1 MAKRVYNIAKEL
13 NISSDELV
21 SFLQKQG
28 FDVKNYMSPVDDKM
42 LEVINRHYKH
52 ERELAERQRKKKEL
66 VMKEVEQTPSE
77 TPQQVAEPEVSTE
90 IVEQKQ
96 EEITQE
102 VTVEETNLTEE
113 IKQEVETVI
122 KEFEEKV
129 EQPVDVAIEKPVKE
143 TPIETESSVIEE
155 KIETPAPAVEKVP
168 EVSQAEEKVES
179 VTEPISQATEKIEE
193 PIVQVEGQKV
203 EPVEGV
209 VDTGRPGKP
218 EGMVYVD
225 FKDKHFKK
233 DRDEK
238 RKRFE
243 REEERRRERDRRKD
257 KFRRRKGEGRFEK
270 EKPRKK
276 EEPVVEG
283 VVHSPDVEALKEET
297 RKKKQA
303 KEKEEKKRKVVE
315 IEDIEIKKPL
325 KKSKRRI
332 EIDEEE
338 IRRRIDQTLAEME
351 DAGPDF
357 REIIKKRK
365 KKERQEKEER
375 KIEQLEREKRKIKVA
390 EFITVNELANLL
402 GVPASEII
410 KKCLGLGLVVSINQR
425 LDFDTITLI
434 ASDYGFEVERAEEY
448 LEDLI
453 EEEPDRPEDLEPRP
467 PVVTIMGHVDH
478 GKTTLLDY
486 IRQSNIVAGE
496 AGGITQHIGAY
507 QVTLPNG
514 KQITFIDTPG
524 HEAFTAMRARGA
536 QVTDIVV
543 LVVAADDAVM
553 PQTVE
558 AINHALAAN
567 VPIIVAINKIDKPE
581 ANPDKIKQQLAER
594 GILVEDWGGK
604 YQCVEISAKYGK
616 NVDLLLEKILL
627 EAELMDLKAN
637 PKKRARGV
645 VIESKLDKGRG
656 PVGTVLVQNG
666 TLKIGDPFVAG
677 TTFGR
682 VRGMFDERGNRVEIA
697 KPSTP
702 VQVIGFDELPEAGDS
717 FVVVED
723 EKKARE
729 IANKR
734 AQLKREQTFRQL
746 RAISLSKL
754 SEQIKEGKVK
764 ELPVIIKADVNGSV
778 EALSDSLM
786 KLSTDEVKVRIIHK
800 AVGAI
805 SESDVLLAQASG
817 AIIIGFNVRPT
828 SSAKKLAESENV
840 EIRLYNII
848 YNVIE
853 DVKKAL
859 EGMLEPEKREEF
871 LGTAEVRE
879 TFKISKVGTVAGCF
893 VTEGKI
899 PRNAYVR
906 LIRNGIVIYEGKIA
920 SLKRFKDDV
929 KEVEAGLE
937 CGIALENYNDIK
949 VGDIIEAFNILEVK
963 RKLEE
968 VKKQ

>member
-1 MAKRVYNIAKEL
+1 MPKRIYQIAKEL

-28 FDVKNYMSPVDDKM
+28 FSEVKNLMTLVDDKM
-42 LEVINRHYKH
+42 LEVINKHYKH
-52 ERELAERQRKKKEL
+52 EKELAERQRKKRETFEKAT
-66 VMKEVEQTPSE
+66 KVE
-77 TPQQVAEPEVSTE
+77 EPEVGVVESGKVE
-90 IVEQKQ
+90 IVEAG
-96 EEITQE
+96 EEKKETVVEVAQVEEVTQE
-102 VTVEETNLTEE
+102 SDLVQEIAPVVEQE
-113 IKQEVETVI
+113 IKQEVKTEEEVKTEIAETPVLEE
-122 KEFEEKV
+122 KQEKV
-129 EQPVDVAIEKPVKE
+129 EQKPVEELEQKKHE
-143 TPIETESSVIEE
+143 PTE
-155 KIETPAPAVEKVP
+155 
-168 EVSQAEEKVES
+168 
-179 VTEPISQATEKIEE
+179 
-193 PIVQVEGQKV
+193 GL
-203 EPVEGV
+203 
-209 VDTGRPGKP
+209 
-218 EGMVYVD
+218 VYVD
-225 FKDKHFKK
+225 MGE
-233 DRDEK
+233 EK
-238 RKRFE
+238 RKKRGEDRFE
-243 REEERRRERDRRKD
+243 RKGRRERDRRRR
-257 KFRRRKGEGRFEK
+257 KFREERKRVVETRKEEK
-270 EKPRKK
+270 ETK
-276 EEPVVEG
+276 E
-283 VVHSPDVEALKEET
+283 VVHAPEVEVKKEET

-303 KEKEEKKRKVVE
+303 KEKEERRKAFE
-315 IEDIEIKKPL
+315 FEGEIKKPI
-325 KKSKRRI
+325 KKAKRSRI
-332 EIDEEE
+332 ELDEDE
-338 IRRRIDQTLAEME
+338 ILRRIDQTLAEIE
-351 DAGPDF
+351 DSGPDI

-365 KKERQEKEER
+365 KKERQEKEEK
-375 KIEQLEREKRKIKVA
+375 KIEQIEREKKKIKVA
-390 EFITVNELANLL
+390 EFITVNELANII

-410 KKCLGLGLVVSINQR
+410 KKCLNLGLVVSINQR

-448 LEDLI
+448 LEDII

-627 EAELMDLKAN
+627 EAEIMDLKAN
-637 PKKRARGV
+637 PKKKARGV

-656 PVGTVLVQNG
+656 PIGTVLVQNG

-682 VRGMFDERGNRVEIA
+682 VRAMFDERGNRVEVA

-702 VQVIGFDELPEAGDS
+702 VQVIGFDNLPEAGDS

-723 EKKARE
+723 EKTARE
-729 IANKR
+729 IANR
-734 AQLKREQTFRQL
+734 RSQLKREQRFRQL
-746 RAISLSKL
+746 RAVSLDKL

-764 ELPVIIKADVNGSV
+764 ELPIIIKADVNGSV

-786 KLSTDEVKVRIIHK
+786 KLSNEEVKVRIIHR

-828 SSAKKLAESENV
+828 SAAKKLAESENV

-848 YNVIE
+848 YNVIN
-853 DVKKAL
+853 DVKSAL
-859 EGMLEPEKREEF
+859 EGMLEPEKREEI

-879 TFKISKVGTVAGCF
+879 TFKIAKVGTVAGCF

-899 PRNAYVR
+899 LRNARAR
-906 LIRNGIVIYEGKIA
+906 LIRNGIVIYDGKIA

-949 VGDIIEAFNILEVK
+949 VGDIIEAYNILEVK

-968 VKKQ
+968 VKKV

>member
-1 MAKRVYNIAKEL
+1 MPKRIYQIAKEL

-28 FDVKNYMSPVDDKM
+28 FSEVKNLMALVDDKM
-42 LEVINRHYKH
+42 LEVINKHYKH
-52 ERELAERQRKKKEL
+52 EKELAERQRKKRETFEKAT
-66 VMKEVEQTPSE
+66 KVE
-77 TPQQVAEPEVSTE
+77 EPEVGVVESGKVE
-90 IVEQKQ
+90 IVEAG
-96 EEITQE
+96 EEKKETVVEVAQVEEVTQE
-102 VTVEETNLTEE
+102 SDLVQEIAPVVEQE
-113 IKQEVETVI
+113 IKQEVKTEEEVKTEIAETPVLEE
-122 KEFEEKV
+122 KQEKV
-129 EQPVDVAIEKPVKE
+129 EQKPVEELEQKKHE
-143 TPIETESSVIEE
+143 PTE
-155 KIETPAPAVEKVP
+155 
-168 EVSQAEEKVES
+168 
-179 VTEPISQATEKIEE
+179 
-193 PIVQVEGQKV
+193 GL
-203 EPVEGV
+203 
-209 VDTGRPGKP
+209 
-218 EGMVYVD
+218 VYVD
-225 FKDKHFKK
+225 MGED
-233 DRDEK
+233 K
-238 RKRFE
+238 RKKRGEDRFE
-243 REEERRRERDRRKD
+243 RKGRRERDRRRR
-257 KFRRRKGEGRFEK
+257 KFREERKRVVETRKEEK
-270 EKPRKK
+270 ETK
-276 EEPVVEG
+276 E
-283 VVHSPDVEALKEET
+283 VVHAPEVEVKKEET

-303 KEKEEKKRKVVE
+303 KEKEERRKAFE
-315 IEDIEIKKPL
+315 FEGEIKKPI
-325 KKSKRRI
+325 KKAKRSRI
-332 EIDEEE
+332 ELDEDE
-338 IRRRIDQTLAEME
+338 ILRRIDQTLAEIE
-351 DAGPDF
+351 DSGPDI

-365 KKERQEKEER
+365 KKERQEKEEK
-375 KIEQLEREKRKIKVA
+375 KIEQIEREKKKIKVA
-390 EFITVNELANLL
+390 EFITVNELANII

-410 KKCLGLGLVVSINQR
+410 KKCLNLGLVVSINQR

-448 LEDLI
+448 LEDII

-627 EAELMDLKAN
+627 EAEIMDLKAN
-637 PKKRARGV
+637 PKKKARGV

-656 PVGTVLVQNG
+656 PIGTVLVQNG

-682 VRGMFDERGNRVEIA
+682 VRAMFDERGNRVEVA

-702 VQVIGFDELPEAGDS
+702 VQVIGFDNLPEAGDS

-723 EKKARE
+723 EKTARE
-729 IANKR
+729 IANR
-734 AQLKREQTFRQL
+734 RSQLKREQRFRQL
-746 RAISLSKL
+746 RAVSLDKL

-764 ELPVIIKADVNGSV
+764 ELPIIIKADVNGSV

-786 KLSTDEVKVRIIHK
+786 KLSNEEVKVRIIHR

-828 SSAKKLAESENV
+828 SAAKKLAESENV

-848 YNVIE
+848 YNVIN
-853 DVKKAL
+853 DVKSAL
-859 EGMLEPEKREEF
+859 EGMLEPEKREEI

-879 TFKISKVGTVAGCF
+879 TFKIAKVGTVAGCF

-899 PRNAYVR
+899 LRNARAR
-906 LIRNGIVIYEGKIA
+906 LIRNGIVIYDGKIA

-949 VGDIIEAFNILEVK
+949 VGDIIEAYNILEVK

-968 VKKQ
+968 VKKV

>member
-1 MAKRVYNIAKEL
+1 MPKRIYQIAKEL

-28 FDVKNYMSPVDDKM
+28 FSEVKNLMALVDDKM
-42 LEVINRHYKH
+42 LEVINKHYKH
-52 ERELAERQRKKKEL
+52 EKELAERQRKKREKFE
-66 VMKEVEQTPSE
+66 KATKVE
-77 TPQQVAEPEVSTE
+77 EPEFGVVESGKVE
-90 IVEQKQ
+90 IVEAG
-96 EEITQE
+96 EEKKETVVEVAQVEEVTQE
-102 VTVEETNLTEE
+102 SDLVQEIAPVVEQE
-113 IKQEVETVI
+113 IKQEVKTEEEVKTEIAETPVL
-122 KEFEEKV
+122 KEKQEKV
-129 EQPVDVAIEKPVKE
+129 EQKSVEELEQKKHEP
-143 TPIETESSVIEE
+143 TE
-155 KIETPAPAVEKVP
+155 
-168 EVSQAEEKVES
+168 
-179 VTEPISQATEKIEE
+179 
-193 PIVQVEGQKV
+193 GL
-203 EPVEGV
+203 
-209 VDTGRPGKP
+209 
-218 EGMVYVD
+218 VYVD
-225 FKDKHFKK
+225 MGE
-233 DRDEK
+233 EK
-238 RKRFE
+238 RKKRGEDRFE
-243 REEERRRERDRRKD
+243 RKGSRERDRRRR
-257 KFRRRKGEGRFEK
+257 KFREERKRVVETRKEEK
-270 EKPRKK
+270 ETK
-276 EEPVVEG
+276 E
-283 VVHSPDVEALKEET
+283 VVHAPEVEVKKEET

-303 KEKEEKKRKVVE
+303 KEKEERRKAFE
-315 IEDIEIKKPL
+315 FEGEIKKPI
-325 KKSKRRI
+325 KKAKRSRI
-332 EIDEEE
+332 ELDEDE
-338 IRRRIDQTLAEME
+338 ILRRIDQTLTEIE
-351 DAGPDF
+351 DSGPDI

-365 KKERQEKEER
+365 KKERQEKEEK
-375 KIEQLEREKRKIKVA
+375 KIEQIEREKKKIKVA
-390 EFITVNELANLL
+390 EFITVNELANII

-410 KKCLGLGLVVSINQR
+410 KKCLNLGLVVSINQR

-448 LEDLI
+448 LEDII

-627 EAELMDLKAN
+627 EAEIMDLKAN
-637 PKKRARGV
+637 PKKKARGV

-656 PVGTVLVQNG
+656 PIGTVLVQNG
-666 TLKIGDPFVAG
+666 ALKIGDPFVAG

-682 VRGMFDERGNRVEIA
+682 VRAMFDERGNRVEVA

-702 VQVIGFDELPEAGDS
+702 VQVIGFDNLPEAGDS

-723 EKKARE
+723 EKTARE
-729 IANKR
+729 IANR
-734 AQLKREQTFRQL
+734 RSQLKREQRFRQL
-746 RAISLSKL
+746 RAVSLDKL

-764 ELPVIIKADVNGSV
+764 ELPIIIKADVNGSV

-786 KLSTDEVKVRIIHK
+786 KLSNEEVKVRIIHR

-828 SSAKKLAESENV
+828 SAAKKLAESENI

-848 YNVIE
+848 YNVIN
-853 DVKKAL
+853 DVKSAL
-859 EGMLEPEKREEF
+859 EGMLEPEKREEI

-879 TFKISKVGTVAGCF
+879 TFKIAKVGTVAGCF

-899 PRNAYVR
+899 LRNARAR
-906 LIRNGIVIYEGKIA
+906 LIRNGIVIYDGKIA

-949 VGDIIEAFNILEVK
+949 VGDIIEAYNILEVK

-968 VKKQ
+968 VKKV

>member
-1 MAKRVYNIAKEL
+1 MPKRIYQIAKEL

-28 FDVKNYMSPVDDKM
+28 FSEVKNLMALVDDKM
-42 LEVINRHYKH
+42 LEVINKHYKH
-52 ERELAERQRKKKEL
+52 EKELAERQRKKRETFEKAT
-66 VMKEVEQTPSE
+66 KVE
-77 TPQQVAEPEVSTE
+77 EPEVGVVESGKVE
-90 IVEQKQ
+90 IVEAG
-96 EEITQE
+96 EEKKETVVEVAQVEEVTQE
-102 VTVEETNLTEE
+102 SDLVQEIAPVVEQE
-113 IKQEVETVI
+113 IKQEVKTEEEVKTEIAETPVLEE
-122 KEFEEKV
+122 KQEKV
-129 EQPVDVAIEKPVKE
+129 EQKPVEELEQKKHE
-143 TPIETESSVIEE
+143 PTE
-155 KIETPAPAVEKVP
+155 
-168 EVSQAEEKVES
+168 
-179 VTEPISQATEKIEE
+179 
-193 PIVQVEGQKV
+193 GL
-203 EPVEGV
+203 
-209 VDTGRPGKP
+209 
-218 EGMVYVD
+218 VYVD
-225 FKDKHFKK
+225 MGE
-233 DRDEK
+233 EK
-238 RKRFE
+238 RKKRGEDRFE
-243 REEERRRERDRRKD
+243 RKGRRERDRRRR
-257 KFRRRKGEGRFEK
+257 KFREERKRVVETRKEEK
-270 EKPRKK
+270 ETK
-276 EEPVVEG
+276 E
-283 VVHSPDVEALKEET
+283 VVHAPEVEVKKEET

-303 KEKEEKKRKVVE
+303 KEKEERRKAFE
-315 IEDIEIKKPL
+315 FEGEIKKPI
-325 KKSKRRI
+325 KKAKRSRI
-332 EIDEEE
+332 ELDEDE
-338 IRRRIDQTLAEME
+338 ILRRIDQTLAEIE
-351 DAGPDF
+351 DSGPDI

-365 KKERQEKEER
+365 KKERQEKEEK
-375 KIEQLEREKRKIKVA
+375 KIEQIEREKKKIKVA
-390 EFITVNELANLL
+390 EFITVNELANII

-410 KKCLGLGLVVSINQR
+410 KKCLNLGLVVSINQR

-448 LEDLI
+448 LEDII

-627 EAELMDLKAN
+627 EAEIMDLKAN
-637 PKKRARGV
+637 PKKKARGV

-656 PVGTVLVQNG
+656 PIGTVLVQNG

-682 VRGMFDERGNRVEIA
+682 VRAMFDERGNRVEVA

-702 VQVIGFDELPEAGDS
+702 VQVIGFDNLPEAGDS

-723 EKKARE
+723 EKTARE
-729 IANKR
+729 IANR
-734 AQLKREQTFRQL
+734 RSQLKREQRFRQL
-746 RAISLSKL
+746 RAVSLDKL

-764 ELPVIIKADVNGSV
+764 ELPIIIKADVNGSV

-786 KLSTDEVKVRIIHK
+786 KISNEEVKVRIIHR

-828 SSAKKLAESENV
+828 SAAKKLAESENV

-848 YNVIE
+848 YNVIN
-853 DVKKAL
+853 DVKSAL
-859 EGMLEPEKREEF
+859 EGMLEPEKREEI

-879 TFKISKVGTVAGCF
+879 TFKIAKVGTVAGCF

-899 PRNAYVR
+899 LRNARAR
-906 LIRNGIVIYEGKIA
+906 LIRNGIVIYDGKIA

-949 VGDIIEAFNILEVK
+949 VGDIIEAYNILEVK

-968 VKKQ
+968 VKKV

>member
-1 MAKRVYNIAKEL
+1 EKSAEIAVSEIKEAKDETKDKVEQVEEL
-13 NISSDELV
+13 A
-21 SFLQKQG
+21 QKQ
-28 FDVKNYMSPVDDKM
+28 
-42 LEVINRHYKH
+42 
-52 ERELAERQRKKKEL
+52 A
-66 VMKEVEQTPSE
+66 
-77 TPQQVAEPEVSTE
+77 
-90 IVEQKQ
+90 
-96 EEITQE
+96 
-102 VTVEETNLTEE
+102 
-113 IKQEVETVI
+113 ETVI
-122 KEFEEKV
+122 EEHAEAKGETAELKEAPAKPEEKQAEPVGSEKATGMVYVKVEERKEFRKDDRRKRFEAERERDRRRERRRGKRRK
-129 EQPVDVAIEKPVKE
+129 EFREEKPVKE
-143 TPIETESSVIEE
+143 ETTVSDVIH
-155 KIETPAPAVEKVP
+155 AP
-168 EVSQAEEKVES
+168 EV
-179 VTEPISQATEKIEE
+179 
-193 PIVQVEGQKV
+193 
-203 EPVEGV
+203 
-209 VDTGRPGKP
+209 
-218 EGMVYVD
+218 
-225 FKDKHFKK
+225 
-233 DRDEK
+233 
-238 RKRFE
+238 
-243 REEERRRERDRRKD
+243 
-257 KFRRRKGEGRFEK
+257 
-270 EKPRKK
+270 
-276 EEPVVEG
+276 
-283 VVHSPDVEALKEET
+283 EAIKEET
-297 RKKKQA
+297 RKRKQI
-303 KEKEEKKRKVVE
+303 KEKEEKKRKIVE
-315 IEDIEIKKPL
+315 IDDFEIKKPL
-325 KKSKRRI
+325 KRKKSRI
-332 EIDEEE
+332 EIDEAE
-338 IRRRIDQTLAEME
+338 ILRNIDQTLAEME
-351 DAGPDF
+351 DSGPDI

-365 KKERQEKEER
+365 KKERQEKEE
-375 KIEQLEREKRKIKVA
+375 KKVEQIEREKRKIKVA
-390 EFITVNELANLL
+390 EFITVNELANII
-402 GVPASEII
+402 GVSASEII
-410 KKCLGLGLVVSINQR
+410 KKCLNLGLVVSINQR

-448 LEDLI
+448 LEDII
-453 EEEPDRPEDLEPRP
+453 EEEPDHPEDLEPRP

-567 VPIIVAINKIDKPE
+567 VPIIVAINKIDKPG

-627 EAELMDLKAN
+627 EAELMELKAN

-656 PVGTVLVQNG
+656 PVGTVLVQTG

-682 VRGMFDERGNRVEIA
+682 VRAMFDERGNRVEIA

-702 VQVIGFDELPEAGDS
+702 VQVIGFDQLPEAGDS
-717 FVVVED
+717 FIVVED
-723 EKKARE
+723 EKRARE
-729 IANKR
+729 IANRR

-746 RAISLSKL
+746 RAVSLNKL

-764 ELPVIIKADVNGSV
+764 ELPIIIKADVNGSV

-786 KLSTDEVKVRIIHK
+786 KLSTEEVKVRIIHR

-828 SSAKKLAESENV
+828 SGAKKLAESENV

-859 EGMLEPEKREEF
+859 EGMLEPERREEF

-879 TFKISKVGTVAGCF
+879 VFKISKVGTVAGCF

-899 PRNAYVR
+899 LRSARAR
-906 LIRNGIVIYEGKIA
+906 LIRNGIVIYDGKIA

-937 CGIALENYNDIK
+937 CGVALENYNDIK
-949 VGDIIEAFNILEVK
+949 VGDVIEAYNILEIK

-968 VKKQ
+968 VKGS

>member
-1 MAKRVYNIAKEL
+1 MPKRIYQIAKEL

-28 FDVKNYMSPVDDKM
+28 FSEVKNLMALVDDKM
-42 LEVINRHYKH
+42 LEVINKHYKH
-52 ERELAERQRKKKEL
+52 EKELAERQRKKRETFEKAT
-66 VMKEVEQTPSE
+66 KVE
-77 TPQQVAEPEVSTE
+77 EPEVGVVESGKVE
-90 IVEQKQ
+90 IVEAR
-96 EEITQE
+96 EEKKETVVEVAQVEEVTQE
-102 VTVEETNLTEE
+102 SDLVQEIAPVVEQE
-113 IKQEVETVI
+113 IKQEVKTEEEVKTEIAETLVLEE
-122 KEFEEKV
+122 KQEKV
-129 EQPVDVAIEKPVKE
+129 EQK
-143 TPIETESSVIEE
+143 PIEELEQKKHEPTE
-155 KIETPAPAVEKVP
+155 
-168 EVSQAEEKVES
+168 
-179 VTEPISQATEKIEE
+179 
-193 PIVQVEGQKV
+193 GL
-203 EPVEGV
+203 
-209 VDTGRPGKP
+209 
-218 EGMVYVD
+218 VYVD
-225 FKDKHFKK
+225 MGE
-233 DRDEK
+233 EK
-238 RKRFE
+238 RKKRGEDRFE
-243 REEERRRERDRRKD
+243 RKGRRERDRRRR
-257 KFRRRKGEGRFEK
+257 KFREERKRVVETRKEEK
-270 EKPRKK
+270 ETK
-276 EEPVVEG
+276 E
-283 VVHSPDVEALKEET
+283 VVHAPEVEVKKEET

-303 KEKEEKKRKVVE
+303 KEKEERRKAFE
-315 IEDIEIKKPL
+315 FEGEIKKPI
-325 KKSKRRI
+325 KKAKRSRI
-332 EIDEEE
+332 ELDEDE
-338 IRRRIDQTLAEME
+338 ILKRIDQTLAEIE
-351 DAGPDF
+351 DSGPDI

-365 KKERQEKEER
+365 KKEREEKEEK
-375 KIEQLEREKRKIKVA
+375 KIEQIEREKKKIKVA
-390 EFITVNELANLL
+390 EFITVNELANII

-410 KKCLGLGLVVSINQR
+410 KKCLNLGLVVSINQR

-448 LEDLI
+448 LEDII

-627 EAELMDLKAN
+627 EAEIMDLKAN
-637 PKKRARGV
+637 PKKKARGV

-656 PVGTVLVQNG
+656 PIGTVLVQNG

-682 VRGMFDERGNRVEIA
+682 VRAMFDERGNRVEVA

-702 VQVIGFDELPEAGDS
+702 VQVIGFDNLPEAGDS

-723 EKKARE
+723 EKTARE
-729 IANKR
+729 IANR
-734 AQLKREQTFRQL
+734 RSQLKREQRFRQL
-746 RAISLSKL
+746 RAVSLDKL

-764 ELPVIIKADVNGSV
+764 ELPIIIKADVNGSV

-786 KLSTDEVKVRIIHK
+786 KLSNEEVKVRIIHR

-828 SSAKKLAESENV
+828 SAAKKLAESENV

-848 YNVIE
+848 YNVIN
-853 DVKKAL
+853 DVKSAL
-859 EGMLEPEKREEF
+859 EGMLEPEKREEI

-879 TFKISKVGTVAGCF
+879 TFKIAKVGTVAGCF

-899 PRNAYVR
+899 LRNARAR
-906 LIRNGIVIYEGKIA
+906 LIRNGIVIYDGKIA

-949 VGDIIEAFNILEVK
+949 VGDIIEAYNILEVK

-968 VKKQ
+968 VKKV

>member
-1 MAKRVYNIAKEL
+1 MPKRIYQIAKEL

-28 FDVKNYMSPVDDKM
+28 FSEVKNLMALVDDKM
-42 LEVINRHYKH
+42 LEVINKHYKH
-52 ERELAERQRKKKEL
+52 EKELAERQRKKRETFEKTT
-66 VMKEVEQTPSE
+66 KVE
-77 TPQQVAEPEVSTE
+77 EPEVGVVESGKVE
-90 IVEQKQ
+90 IVEAG
-96 EEITQE
+96 EEKKETVVEVAQVEEVTQE
-102 VTVEETNLTEE
+102 SDLVQEIVPVVEQE
-113 IKQEVETVI
+113 IKQEVKTEKEVKTEIAETPVLEE
-122 KEFEEKV
+122 KQEKV
-129 EQPVDVAIEKPVKE
+129 EQKPVEELEQKKHE
-143 TPIETESSVIEE
+143 PTE
-155 KIETPAPAVEKVP
+155 
-168 EVSQAEEKVES
+168 
-179 VTEPISQATEKIEE
+179 
-193 PIVQVEGQKV
+193 GL
-203 EPVEGV
+203 
-209 VDTGRPGKP
+209 
-218 EGMVYVD
+218 VYVD
-225 FKDKHFKK
+225 MGE
-233 DRDEK
+233 EK
-238 RKRFE
+238 RKKRGEDRFE
-243 REEERRRERDRRKD
+243 RKGRRERDRRRR
-257 KFRRRKGEGRFEK
+257 KFREERKRVVETRKEEK
-270 EKPRKK
+270 ETK
-276 EEPVVEG
+276 E
-283 VVHSPDVEALKEET
+283 VVHAPEVEVKKEET

-303 KEKEEKKRKVVE
+303 KEKEERRKAFE
-315 IEDIEIKKPL
+315 FEGEIKKPI
-325 KKSKRRI
+325 KKAKRSRVELDED
-332 EIDEEE
+332 EIL
-338 IRRRIDQTLAEME
+338 RRIDQTLAEIE
-351 DAGPDF
+351 DSGPDI

-365 KKERQEKEER
+365 KKERQEKEEK
-375 KIEQLEREKRKIKVA
+375 KIEQIEREKKKIKVA
-390 EFITVNELANLL
+390 EFITVNELANII

-410 KKCLGLGLVVSINQR
+410 KKCLNLGLVVSINQR

-448 LEDLI
+448 LDDII

-627 EAELMDLKAN
+627 EAEIMDLKAN
-637 PKKRARGV
+637 PKKKARGV

-656 PVGTVLVQNG
+656 PIGTVLVQNG
-666 TLKIGDPFVAG
+666 ALKIGDPFVAG

-682 VRGMFDERGNRVEIA
+682 VRAMFDERGNRVEVA

-702 VQVIGFDELPEAGDS
+702 VQVIGFDNLPEAGDS

-723 EKKARE
+723 EKTARE
-729 IANKR
+729 IANR
-734 AQLKREQTFRQL
+734 RSQLKREQRFRQL
-746 RAISLSKL
+746 RAVSLDKL

-764 ELPVIIKADVNGSV
+764 ELPIIIKADVNGSV

-786 KLSTDEVKVRIIHK
+786 KLSNEEIKVRIIHR

-828 SSAKKLAESENV
+828 SAAKKLAESENV

-848 YNVIE
+848 YNVIN
-853 DVKKAL
+853 DVKSAL
-859 EGMLEPEKREEF
+859 EGMLEPEKREEI

-879 TFKISKVGTVAGCF
+879 TFKIAKVGTVAGCF

-899 PRNAYVR
+899 LRNARAR
-906 LIRNGIVIYEGKIA
+906 LIRNGIVIYDGKIA

-949 VGDIIEAFNILEVK
+949 VGDIIEAYNILEVK

-968 VKKQ
+968 VKKV

>member
-1 MAKRVYNIAKEL
+1 MPKRIYQIAKEL
-13 NISSDELV
+13 NISADDIV
-21 SFLQKQG
+21 NFLQKQG
-28 FDVKNYMSPVDDKM
+28 FSEVKNYLSPVDEKM
-42 LEVINRHYKH
+42 LELINRHYKH
-52 ERELAERQRKKKEL
+52 EREVAERQKKKRAKEERQPKEIETKP
-66 VMKEVEQTPSE
+66 VVEEAKTVEVTEVAEDKSVQPVTEIEPTKEEKEVVEVQEQV
-77 TPQQVAEPEVSTE
+77 Q
-90 IVEQKQ
+90 IEQAVV
-96 EEITQE
+96 EEITLEE
-102 VTVEETNLTEE
+102 VEEKIGKEEKETVELSEATAQVEETVIAQDQSNVISQVQEEEKSSKDEAILTEPE
-113 IKQEVETVI
+113 LKSSESERLHRR
-122 KEFEEKV
+122 EE
-129 EQPVDVAIEKPVKE
+129 
-143 TPIETESSVIEE
+143 
-155 KIETPAPAVEKVP
+155 
-168 EVSQAEEKVES
+168 
-179 VTEPISQATEKIEE
+179 
-193 PIVQVEGQKV
+193 
-203 EPVEGV
+203 
-209 VDTGRPGKP
+209 
-218 EGMVYVD
+218 MVYVKVD
-225 FKDKHFKK
+225 ERRGPKEKK
-233 DRDEK
+233 FDRD
-238 RKRFE
+238 RE
-243 REEERRRERDRRKD
+243 RSRERDRKRKE
-257 KFRRRKGEGRFEK
+257 RRGERE
-270 EKPRKK
+270 PRKIEGVRTRPVK
-276 EEPVVEG
+276 EEAVG
-283 VVHSPDVEALKEET
+283 GIVHAPEIETIKEET
-297 RKKKQA
+297 RRKKQA
-303 KEKEEKKRKVVE
+303 REKEEKKKKFVE
-315 IEDIEIKKPL
+315 IEDIEIKKPV
-325 KKSKRRI
+325 KKTRKSRI
-332 EIDEEE
+332 EINEEE
-338 IRRRIDQTLAEME
+338 ILRRIDQTLAEME
-351 DAGPDF
+351 DAGPDI

-365 KKERQEKEER
+365 KKERQEKEEK
-375 KIEQLEREKRKIKVA
+375 KIEQIEREKRKIKVA
-390 EFITVNELANLL
+390 EFITVNELANLI
-402 GVPASEII
+402 GVSASEII
-410 KKCLGLGLVVSINQR
+410 KKCLNLGLVVSINQR

-448 LEDLI
+448 LEDI
-453 EEEPDRPEDLEPRP
+453 IAEEPDKPEDLEPRP

-581 ANPDKIKQQLAER
+581 ANPDKIRQQLAER
-594 GILVEDWGGK
+594 GVLVEDWGGK

-627 EAELMDLKAN
+627 EAELMELKAN
-637 PKKRARGV
+637 PKKKARGV

-666 TLKIGDPFVAG
+666 TLKIGDIFVAG

-682 VRGMFDERGNRVEIA
+682 VRAMFDERGNRVEIA

-702 VQVIGFDELPEAGDS
+702 VQVIGFDQLPEAGDS
-717 FVVVED
+717 FVVVDD
-723 EKKARE
+723 EKVARE

-746 RAISLSKL
+746 RAISLNKL

-778 EALSDSLM
+778 EALTDSLM
-786 KLSTDEVKVRIIHK
+786 KISTQEVKVRIIHR

-828 SSAKKLAESENV
+828 SGAKKLAESENV

-899 PRNAYVR
+899 LRNARAR
-906 LIRNGIVIYEGKIA
+906 LIRNGIVIYDGKIA

-949 VGDIIEAFNILEVK
+949 VGDVIEAYNILEIK

-968 VKKQ
+968 VNKS

>member
-1 MAKRVYNIAKEL
+1 MPKRIYQIAKEL

-28 FDVKNYMSPVDDKM
+28 FSEVKNLMALVDDKM
-42 LEVINRHYKH
+42 LEVINKHYKH
-52 ERELAERQRKKKEL
+52 EKELAERQRKKRETFEKAT
-66 VMKEVEQTPSE
+66 KVE
-77 TPQQVAEPEVSTE
+77 EPEVGVVESGKVE
-90 IVEQKQ
+90 IVEAG
-96 EEITQE
+96 EEKKETVVEVAQVEGVTQE
-102 VTVEETNLTEE
+102 SDLVQEIVPVVEQE
-113 IKQEVETVI
+113 IKQEVKTEEEVKTEIAETPVLEE
-122 KEFEEKV
+122 KQEKV
-129 EQPVDVAIEKPVKE
+129 EQKPVEELEQKKHE
-143 TPIETESSVIEE
+143 PTE
-155 KIETPAPAVEKVP
+155 
-168 EVSQAEEKVES
+168 
-179 VTEPISQATEKIEE
+179 
-193 PIVQVEGQKV
+193 GL
-203 EPVEGV
+203 
-209 VDTGRPGKP
+209 
-218 EGMVYVD
+218 VYVD
-225 FKDKHFKK
+225 MGE
-233 DRDEK
+233 EK
-238 RKRFE
+238 RKKRGEDRFE
-243 REEERRRERDRRKD
+243 RKGRRERDRRRR
-257 KFRRRKGEGRFEK
+257 KFREERKRVVETRKEEK
-270 EKPRKK
+270 ETK
-276 EEPVVEG
+276 E
-283 VVHSPDVEALKEET
+283 VVHAPEVEVKKEET

-303 KEKEEKKRKVVE
+303 KEKEERRKAFE
-315 IEDIEIKKPL
+315 FEGEIKKPI
-325 KKSKRRI
+325 KKAKRSRI
-332 EIDEEE
+332 ELDEDE
-338 IRRRIDQTLAEME
+338 ILRRIDQTLAEIE
-351 DAGPDF
+351 DSGPDI

-365 KKERQEKEER
+365 KKERQEKEEK
-375 KIEQLEREKRKIKVA
+375 KIEQIEREKKKIKVA
-390 EFITVNELANLL
+390 EFITVNELANII

-410 KKCLGLGLVVSINQR
+410 KKCLNLGLVVSINQR

-448 LEDLI
+448 LEDII

-594 GILVEDWGGK
+594 EILVEDWGGK

-627 EAELMDLKAN
+627 EAEIMDLKAN
-637 PKKRARGV
+637 PKKKARGV

-656 PVGTVLVQNG
+656 PIGTVLVQNG

-682 VRGMFDERGNRVEIA
+682 VRAMFDERGNRVEVA

-702 VQVIGFDELPEAGDS
+702 VQVIGFDNLPEAGDS

-723 EKKARE
+723 EKTARE
-729 IANKR
+729 IANR
-734 AQLKREQTFRQL
+734 RSQLKREQRFRQL
-746 RAISLSKL
+746 RAVSLDKL

-764 ELPVIIKADVNGSV
+764 ELPIIIKADVNGSV

-786 KLSTDEVKVRIIHK
+786 KLSNEEVKVRIIHR

-828 SSAKKLAESENV
+828 SAAKKLAESENV

-848 YNVIE
+848 YNVIN
-853 DVKKAL
+853 DVKSAL
-859 EGMLEPEKREEF
+859 EGMLEPEKREEI

-879 TFKISKVGTVAGCF
+879 TFKIAKVGTVAGCF

-899 PRNAYVR
+899 LRNARAR
-906 LIRNGIVIYEGKIA
+906 LIRNGIVIYDGKIA

-949 VGDIIEAFNILEVK
+949 VGDIIEAYNILEVK

-968 VKKQ
+968 VKKV

>member
-1 MAKRVYNIAKEL
+1 MPKRIYQIAKEL

-28 FDVKNYMSPVDDKM
+28 FSEVKNLMALVDDKM
-42 LEVINRHYKH
+42 LEVINKHYKH
-52 ERELAERQRKKKEL
+52 EKELAERQRKKRETFEKAT
-66 VMKEVEQTPSE
+66 KVE
-77 TPQQVAEPEVSTE
+77 EPEVGVVESGKVE
-90 IVEQKQ
+90 IVEAG
-96 EEITQE
+96 EEKKETVVEVAQVEEVTQE
-102 VTVEETNLTEE
+102 SDLVQEIAPVVEQE
-113 IKQEVETVI
+113 IKQEVKTEEEVKTEIAETPVLEE
-122 KEFEEKV
+122 KQEKV
-129 EQPVDVAIEKPVKE
+129 EQKPVEELEQKKHE
-143 TPIETESSVIEE
+143 PTE
-155 KIETPAPAVEKVP
+155 
-168 EVSQAEEKVES
+168 
-179 VTEPISQATEKIEE
+179 
-193 PIVQVEGQKV
+193 GL
-203 EPVEGV
+203 
-209 VDTGRPGKP
+209 
-218 EGMVYVD
+218 VYVD
-225 FKDKHFKK
+225 LGE
-233 DRDEK
+233 EK
-238 RKRFE
+238 RKKRGEDRFE
-243 REEERRRERDRRKD
+243 RKGRRERDRRRR
-257 KFRRRKGEGRFEK
+257 KFREERKRVVETRKEEK
-270 EKPRKK
+270 ETK
-276 EEPVVEG
+276 E
-283 VVHSPDVEALKEET
+283 VVHAPEVEVKKEET

-303 KEKEEKKRKVVE
+303 KEKEERRKAFE
-315 IEDIEIKKPL
+315 FEGEIKKPI
-325 KKSKRRI
+325 KKAKRSRI
-332 EIDEEE
+332 ELDEDE
-338 IRRRIDQTLAEME
+338 ILRRIDQTLAEIE
-351 DAGPDF
+351 DSGPDI

-365 KKERQEKEER
+365 KKERQEKEEK
-375 KIEQLEREKRKIKVA
+375 KIEQIEREKKKIKVA
-390 EFITVNELANLL
+390 EFITVNELANII

-410 KKCLGLGLVVSINQR
+410 KKCLNLGLVVSINQR

-448 LEDLI
+448 LEDII

-627 EAELMDLKAN
+627 EAEIMDLKAN
-637 PKKRARGV
+637 PKKKARGV

-656 PVGTVLVQNG
+656 PIGTVLVQNG

-682 VRGMFDERGNRVEIA
+682 VRAMFDERGNRVEVA

-702 VQVIGFDELPEAGDS
+702 VQVIGFDNLPEAGDS

-723 EKKARE
+723 EKTARE
-729 IANKR
+729 IANR
-734 AQLKREQTFRQL
+734 RSQLKREQRFRQS
-746 RAISLSKL
+746 RAVSLDKL

-764 ELPVIIKADVNGSV
+764 ELPIIIKADVNGSV

-786 KLSTDEVKVRIIHK
+786 KISNEEVKVRIIHR

-828 SSAKKLAESENV
+828 SAAKKLAESENV

-848 YNVIE
+848 YNVIN
-853 DVKKAL
+853 DVKSAL
-859 EGMLEPEKREEF
+859 EGMLEPEKREEI

-879 TFKISKVGTVAGCF
+879 TFKIAKVGTVAGCF

-899 PRNAYVR
+899 LRNARAR
-906 LIRNGIVIYEGKIA
+906 LIRNGIVIYDGKIA

-949 VGDIIEAFNILEVK
+949 VGDIIEAYNILEVK

-968 VKKQ
+968 VKKV

>member
-1 MAKRVYNIAKEL
+1 MPKRVYQIAKEL

-21 SFLQKQG
+21 GFLQKQG
-28 FDVKNYMSPVDDKM
+28 FDVKNHMSQVDDKM
-42 LEVINRHYKH
+42 LEIINRHYKH
-52 ERELAERQRKKKEL
+52 ERELAERQKRKKERE
-66 VMKEVEQTPSE
+66 MKV
-77 TPQQVAEPEVSTE
+77 TE
-90 IVEQKQ
+90 AI
-96 EEITQE
+96 
-102 VTVEETNLTEE
+102 TVET
-113 IKQEVETVI
+113 KPVV
-122 KEFEEKV
+122 EEKV
-129 EQPVDVAIEKPVKE
+129 EASQAAGVKTEAIESEPVKSAE
-143 TPIETESSVIEE
+143 EVKVSEVTESEPQVQIEQVVPEERIEE
-155 KIETPAPAVEKVP
+155 EIVLEKV
-168 EVSQAEEKVES
+168 VEEKVE
-179 VTEPISQATEKIEE
+179 VHEEVKQIEE
-193 PIVQVEGQKV
+193 PAITQEPTEVIPQEQVEQV
-203 EPVEGV
+203 ESIDSKAETITSEPEVKSAEVE
-209 VDTGRPGKP
+209 KAYKKK
-218 EGMVYVD
+218 EMVYVD
-225 FKDKHFKK
+225 V
-233 DRDEK
+233 
-238 RKRFE
+238 
-243 REEERRRERDRRKD
+243 EERKGFREKKFDRERDRRRGREK
-257 KFRRRKGEGRFEK
+257 RRDRGPRRFE
-270 EKPRKK
+270 ERPKPVKD
-276 EEPVVEG
+276 ETAEG
-283 VVHSPDVEALKEET
+283 IVHAPEVEAIKEET
-297 RKKKQA
+297 RKKKQTR
-303 KEKEEKKRKVVE
+303 EKEEKKRKFVE
-315 IEDIEIKKPL
+315 VEDIEIKKPV
-325 KKSKRRI
+325 KKNKRSRV
-332 EIDEEE
+332 EIDEAE
-338 IRRRIDQTLAEME
+338 ILRRIDQTLAEME
-351 DAGPDF
+351 EAGPDI

-365 KKERQEKEER
+365 KKERQEKEEK
-375 KIEQLEREKRKIKVA
+375 KIEQLEREKKKISVA
-390 EFITVNELANLL
+390 EFITVNELANIM
-402 GVPASEII
+402 GVSASEII
-410 KKCLGLGLVVSINQR
+410 KKCLNLGLVVSINQR

-448 LEDLI
+448 LEDI
-453 EEEPDRPEDLEPRP
+453 IKEEPDRPEDLEPRP

-567 VPIIVAINKIDKPE
+567 VPIVVAINKIDKPE

-637 PKKRARGV
+637 PKKKARGV

-666 TLKIGDPFVAG
+666 SLKIGDVFVAG

-682 VRGMFDERGNRVEIA
+682 VRAMFDERGNRVEIA

-702 VQVIGFDELPEAGDS
+702 VQVIGFDQLPEAGDS
-717 FVVVED
+717 FVIVDD
-723 EKKARE
+723 EKTARE
-729 IANKR
+729 ISNR
-734 AQLKREQTFRQL
+734 RSQLKREQTFRQL
-746 RAISLSKL
+746 KAISLNRL

-786 KLSTDEVKVRIIHK
+786 KLSTEEVKVRIIHR

-828 SSAKKLAESENV
+828 SGAKKLAENENV

-853 DVKKAL
+853 DIKKAL

-871 LGTAEVRE
+871 LGTAEIRE

-899 PRNAYVR
+899 LRNARAR
-906 LIRNGIVIYEGKIA
+906 LIRNGIVIYDGKIA

-949 VGDIIEAFNILEVK
+949 VGDVIEAYNILEVK

-968 VKKQ
+968 VRK

>member
-1 MAKRVYNIAKEL
+1 MPKRIYQIAKEL

-28 FDVKNYMSPVDDKM
+28 FSEVKNLMALVDDKM
-42 LEVINRHYKH
+42 LEVINKHYKH
-52 ERELAERQRKKKEL
+52 EKELAERQRKKRETFEKAT
-66 VMKEVEQTPSE
+66 KVE
-77 TPQQVAEPEVSTE
+77 EPEVGVVESGKVE
-90 IVEQKQ
+90 IVEAG
-96 EEITQE
+96 EEKKETVVEVAQVEEVTQE
-102 VTVEETNLTEE
+102 SDLVQEIAPVVEQE
-113 IKQEVETVI
+113 IKQEVKTEEEVKTEIAETPVL
-122 KEFEEKV
+122 KEKQEKV
-129 EQPVDVAIEKPVKE
+129 EQKSVEELEQKKHEP
-143 TPIETESSVIEE
+143 TE
-155 KIETPAPAVEKVP
+155 
-168 EVSQAEEKVES
+168 
-179 VTEPISQATEKIEE
+179 
-193 PIVQVEGQKV
+193 GL
-203 EPVEGV
+203 
-209 VDTGRPGKP
+209 
-218 EGMVYVD
+218 VYVD
-225 FKDKHFKK
+225 MGE
-233 DRDEK
+233 EK
-238 RKRFE
+238 RKKRGEDRFE
-243 REEERRRERDRRKD
+243 RKGRRERDRRRR
-257 KFRRRKGEGRFEK
+257 KFREERKRVVETRKEEK
-270 EKPRKK
+270 ETK
-276 EEPVVEG
+276 E
-283 VVHSPDVEALKEET
+283 VVHAPEVEVKKEET

-303 KEKEEKKRKVVE
+303 KEKEERRKAFE
-315 IEDIEIKKPL
+315 FEGEIKKPI
-325 KKSKRRI
+325 KKAKRSRI
-332 EIDEEE
+332 ELDEDE
-338 IRRRIDQTLAEME
+338 ILRRIDQTLAEIE
-351 DAGPDF
+351 DSGPDI

-365 KKERQEKEER
+365 KKERQEKEEK
-375 KIEQLEREKRKIKVA
+375 KIEQIEREKKKIKVA
-390 EFITVNELANLL
+390 EFITVNELANII

-410 KKCLGLGLVVSINQR
+410 KKCLNLGLVVSINQR

-448 LEDLI
+448 LEDII

-627 EAELMDLKAN
+627 EAEIMDLKAN
-637 PKKRARGV
+637 PKKKARGV

-656 PVGTVLVQNG
+656 PIGTVLVQNG

-682 VRGMFDERGNRVEIA
+682 VRAMFDERGNRVEVA

-702 VQVIGFDELPEAGDS
+702 VQVIGFDNLPEAGDS

-723 EKKARE
+723 EKTARE
-729 IANKR
+729 IANR
-734 AQLKREQTFRQL
+734 RSQLKREQRFRQL
-746 RAISLSKL
+746 RAVSLDKL

-764 ELPVIIKADVNGSV
+764 ELPIIIKADVNGSV

-786 KLSTDEVKVRIIHK
+786 KLSNEEVKVRIIHR

-828 SSAKKLAESENV
+828 SAAKKLAESENV

-848 YNVIE
+848 YNVIN
-853 DVKKAL
+853 DVKSAL
-859 EGMLEPEKREEF
+859 EGMLEPEKREEI

-879 TFKISKVGTVAGCF
+879 TFKIAKVGTVAGCF

-899 PRNAYVR
+899 LRNARAR
-906 LIRNGIVIYEGKIA
+906 LIRNGIVIYDGKIA

-949 VGDIIEAFNILEVK
+949 VGDIIEAYNILEVK

-968 VKKQ
+968 VKKV

>member
-1 MAKRVYNIAKEL
+1 MPKRIYQIAKEL

-21 SFLQKQG
+21 GFLQKQG
-28 FDVKNYMSPVDDKM
+28 FDVKGHMSPVDDKM
-42 LEVINRHYKH
+42 LEIINKHYKH
-52 ERELAERQRKKKEL
+52 EREIAERQKKRREKETKE
-66 VMKEVEQTPSE
+66 VKTTIVEPRPVTVAEEVETKPVEQKEVEPA
-77 TPQQVAEPEVSTE
+77 QVAKIESVETKPEFA
-90 IVEQKQ
+90 QP
-96 EEITQE
+96 
-102 VTVEETNLTEE
+102 VEEVPAPVSEP
-113 IKQEVETVI
+113 VI
-122 KEFEEKV
+122 
-129 EQPVDVAIEKPVKE
+129 A
-143 TPIETESSVIEE
+143 EE
-155 KIETPAPAVEKVP
+155 KIEEVGVSGEVKEVEIEPKEKSEQVEELIQGQAETVLEKQVEVKDETAELKVVSTEPEEKEVKPAGVEKAGEKMVHI
-168 EVSQAEEKVES
+168 KVEDRK
-179 VTEPISQATEKIEE
+179 EPRRE
-193 PIVQVEGQKV
+193 
-203 EPVEGV
+203 
-209 VDTGRPGKP
+209 DRR
-218 EGMVYVD
+218 
-225 FKDKHFKK
+225 KK
-233 DRDEK
+233 
-238 RKRFE
+238 FE
-243 REEERRRERDRRKD
+243 RERDRRREKRRGKRHE
-257 KFRRRKGEGRFEK
+257 KFEEEKRKPSR
-270 EKPRKK
+270 
-276 EEPVVEG
+276 EETTVSNVI
-283 VVHSPDVEALKEET
+283 HSPDIEAIKEET
-297 RKKKQA
+297 RKKKQV
-303 KEKEEKKRKVVE
+303 KEKEEKRRKIVE
-315 IEDIEIKKPL
+315 IEDSEIKKPL
-325 KKSKRRI
+325 KRKKSRV
-332 EIDEEE
+332 EIDEAEVLRN
-338 IRRRIDQTLAEME
+338 IGQTLADME
-351 DAGPDF
+351 DSGPDI

-365 KKERQEKEER
+365 KKERQEKEE
-375 KIEQLEREKRKIKVA
+375 KKVEQIEREKRKIKVA
-390 EFITVNELANLL
+390 EFITVNELANII
-402 GVPASEII
+402 GVSASEII
-410 KKCLGLGLVVSINQR
+410 KKCLNLGLVVSINQR

-448 LEDLI
+448 LEDII
-453 EEEPDRPEDLEPRP
+453 EEEQDHPEDLEPRP

-567 VPIIVAINKIDKPE
+567 VPIIVAINKIDKPG

-627 EAELMDLKAN
+627 EAELMELKAN

-656 PVGTVLVQNG
+656 PVGTVLVQTG

-682 VRGMFDERGNRVEIA
+682 VRAMFDERGNRVEVA

-702 VQVIGFDELPEAGDS
+702 VQVIGFDQLPEAGDS

-723 EKKARE
+723 EKRARE
-729 IANKR
+729 IANR
-734 AQLKREQTFRQL
+734 RSQLKREQTFRQL
-746 RAISLSKL
+746 RAVSLNKL

-764 ELPVIIKADVNGSV
+764 ELPIIIKADVNGSV

-786 KLSTDEVKVRIIHK
+786 KLSTEEVKVRIIHR

-828 SSAKKLAESENV
+828 SGAKKLAESENV

-853 DVKKAL
+853 DIKKAL
-859 EGMLEPEKREEF
+859 EGMLEPERREEF

-879 TFKISKVGTVAGCF
+879 VFKISKVGTVAGCF

-899 PRNAYVR
+899 LRNARAR
-906 LIRNGIVIYEGKIA
+906 LIRNGIVIYDGKIA

-937 CGIALENYNDIK
+937 CGVALENYNDIK
-949 VGDIIEAFNILEVK
+949 VGDVIEAYNILEIK

-968 VKKQ
+968 VKGS

>member
-1 MAKRVYNIAKEL
+1 MPKRIYQIAKEL
-13 NISSDELV
+13 NISADDIV
-21 SFLQKQG
+21 NFLQKQG
-28 FDVKNYMSPVDDKM
+28 FSEVKNYLSPVDEKM
-42 LEVINRHYKH
+42 LELINRHYKH
-52 ERELAERQRKKKEL
+52 EREVAERQKKKRAKEERQPKEIETKP
-66 VMKEVEQTPSE
+66 VVEEAKTVEVTEVAEDKSVQPVTEIEPTKEEKEVVEVQEQV
-77 TPQQVAEPEVSTE
+77 Q
-90 IVEQKQ
+90 IEQAVV
-96 EEITQE
+96 EEITLEE
-102 VTVEETNLTEE
+102 VEEKIGKEEKETVELSEATAQVEETVIAQDQSNVISQVQEEEKSSKDEAILTEPE
-113 IKQEVETVI
+113 LKSSESERLHRR
-122 KEFEEKV
+122 EE
-129 EQPVDVAIEKPVKE
+129 
-143 TPIETESSVIEE
+143 
-155 KIETPAPAVEKVP
+155 
-168 EVSQAEEKVES
+168 
-179 VTEPISQATEKIEE
+179 
-193 PIVQVEGQKV
+193 
-203 EPVEGV
+203 
-209 VDTGRPGKP
+209 
-218 EGMVYVD
+218 MVYVKVD
-225 FKDKHFKK
+225 ERRGPKEKK
-233 DRDEK
+233 FDRD
-238 RKRFE
+238 RE
-243 REEERRRERDRRKD
+243 RSRERDRK
-257 KFRRRKGEGRFEK
+257 RRERRGERE
-270 EKPRKK
+270 PRKIEGVRTRPVK
-276 EEPVVEG
+276 EEAVG
-283 VVHSPDVEALKEET
+283 GIVHAPEIETIKEET
-297 RKKKQA
+297 RRKKQA
-303 KEKEEKKRKVVE
+303 REKEEKKKKFVE
-315 IEDIEIKKPL
+315 IEDIEIKKPV
-325 KKSKRRI
+325 KKTRKSRI
-332 EIDEEE
+332 EINEEE
-338 IRRRIDQTLAEME
+338 ILRRIDQTLAEME
-351 DAGPDF
+351 DAGPDI

-365 KKERQEKEER
+365 KKERQEKEEK
-375 KIEQLEREKRKIKVA
+375 KIEQIEREKRKIKVA
-390 EFITVNELANLL
+390 EFITVNELANLI
-402 GVPASEII
+402 GVSASEII
-410 KKCLGLGLVVSINQR
+410 KKCLNLGLVVSINQR

-448 LEDLI
+448 LEDI
-453 EEEPDRPEDLEPRP
+453 IAEEPDKPEDLEPRP

-581 ANPDKIKQQLAER
+581 ANPDKIRQQLAER
-594 GILVEDWGGK
+594 GVLVEDWGGK

-627 EAELMDLKAN
+627 EAELMELKAN
-637 PKKRARGV
+637 PKKKARGV

-666 TLKIGDPFVAG
+666 TLKIGDIFVAG

-682 VRGMFDERGNRVEIA
+682 VRAMFDERGNRVEIA

-702 VQVIGFDELPEAGDS
+702 VQVIGFDQLPEAGDS
-717 FVVVED
+717 FVVVDD
-723 EKKARE
+723 EKVARE

-746 RAISLSKL
+746 RAISLNKL

-778 EALSDSLM
+778 EALTDSLM
-786 KLSTDEVKVRIIHK
+786 KISTQEVKVRIIHR

-828 SSAKKLAESENV
+828 SGAKKLAESENV

-899 PRNAYVR
+899 LRNARAR
-906 LIRNGIVIYEGKIA
+906 LIRNGIVIYDGKIA

-949 VGDIIEAFNILEVK
+949 VGDVIEAYNILEIK

-968 VKKQ
+968 VNKS

>member
-1 MAKRVYNIAKEL
+1 MPKRIYQIAKEL

-28 FDVKNYMSPVDDKM
+28 FSEVKNLMALVDDKM
-42 LEVINRHYKH
+42 LEVINKHYKH
-52 ERELAERQRKKKEL
+52 EKELAERQRKKRETFEKAT
-66 VMKEVEQTPSE
+66 KVE
-77 TPQQVAEPEVSTE
+77 EPEVGVVESGKVE
-90 IVEQKQ
+90 IVEAG
-96 EEITQE
+96 EEKKETVVEVAQVEEVTQE
-102 VTVEETNLTEE
+102 SDLVQEIAPVVEQE
-113 IKQEVETVI
+113 IKQEVKTEEEVKTEIAETPVLEE
-122 KEFEEKV
+122 KQEKV
-129 EQPVDVAIEKPVKE
+129 EQKPVEELEQKKHE
-143 TPIETESSVIEE
+143 PTE
-155 KIETPAPAVEKVP
+155 
-168 EVSQAEEKVES
+168 
-179 VTEPISQATEKIEE
+179 
-193 PIVQVEGQKV
+193 GL
-203 EPVEGV
+203 
-209 VDTGRPGKP
+209 
-218 EGMVYVD
+218 VYVD
-225 FKDKHFKK
+225 MGE
-233 DRDEK
+233 EK
-238 RKRFE
+238 RKKRGEDRFE
-243 REEERRRERDRRKD
+243 RKGRRERDRRRR
-257 KFRRRKGEGRFEK
+257 KFREERKRVVETRKEEK
-270 EKPRKK
+270 ETK
-276 EEPVVEG
+276 E
-283 VVHSPDVEALKEET
+283 VVHAPEVEVKKEET

-303 KEKEEKKRKVVE
+303 KEKEERRKAFE
-315 IEDIEIKKPL
+315 FESEIKKPI
-325 KKSKRRI
+325 KKAKRSRI
-332 EIDEEE
+332 ELDEDE
-338 IRRRIDQTLAEME
+338 ILRRIDQTLAEIE
-351 DAGPDF
+351 DSGPDI

-365 KKERQEKEER
+365 KKERQEKEEK
-375 KIEQLEREKRKIKVA
+375 KIEQIEREKKKIKVA
-390 EFITVNELANLL
+390 EFITVNELANII

-410 KKCLGLGLVVSINQR
+410 KKCLNLGLVVSINQR

-448 LEDLI
+448 LEDII

-627 EAELMDLKAN
+627 EAEIMDLKAN
-637 PKKRARGV
+637 PKKKARGV

-656 PVGTVLVQNG
+656 PIGTVLVQNG

-682 VRGMFDERGNRVEIA
+682 VRAMFDERGNRVEVA

-702 VQVIGFDELPEAGDS
+702 VQVIGFDNLPEAGDS

-723 EKKARE
+723 EKTARE
-729 IANKR
+729 IANR
-734 AQLKREQTFRQL
+734 RSQLKREQRFRQL
-746 RAISLSKL
+746 RAVSLDKL

-764 ELPVIIKADVNGSV
+764 ELPIIIKADVNGSV

-786 KLSTDEVKVRIIHK
+786 KLSNEEVKVRIIHR

-828 SSAKKLAESENV
+828 SAAKKLAESENV

-848 YNVIE
+848 YNVIN
-853 DVKKAL
+853 DVKSAL
-859 EGMLEPEKREEF
+859 EGMLEPEKREEI

-879 TFKISKVGTVAGCF
+879 TFKIAKVGTVAGCF

-899 PRNAYVR
+899 LRNARAR
-906 LIRNGIVIYEGKIA
+906 LIRNGIVIYDGKIA

-949 VGDIIEAFNILEVK
+949 VGDIIEAYNILEVK

-968 VKKQ
+968 VKKV

>member
-1 MAKRVYNIAKEL
+1 MPRRVYQIAKEL

-28 FDVKNYMSPVDDKM
+28 FDVKNHMSPVDDKM
-42 LEVINRHYKH
+42 LEIINRHYKH
-52 ERELAERQRKKKEL
+52 ERELAERQKRKKERE
-66 VMKEVEQTPSE
+66 MKVTEAVAVETKPVVEEKVETSQTIEVKTETVESGFIQPAGEIEVGEVAESTPQVQVEQI
-77 TPQQVAEPEVSTE
+77 VPEE
-90 IVEQKQ
+90 K
-96 EEITQE
+96 
-102 VTVEETNLTEE
+102 VEEVVSREVVEEKAKESEEKVEIQEE
-113 IKQEVETVI
+113 IKQV
-122 KEFEEKV
+122 
-129 EQPVDVAIEKPVKE
+129 
-143 TPIETESSVIEE
+143 
-155 KIETPAPAVEKVP
+155 
-168 EVSQAEEKVES
+168 
-179 VTEPISQATEKIEE
+179 EE
-193 PIVQVEGQKV
+193 PVVAQEPTQVVAQEQIDQVE
-203 EPVEGV
+203 EPVEGKAEV
-209 VDTGRPGKP
+209 ISSESEAESVEAEKGHRKG
-218 EGMVYVD
+218 EMVYVD
-225 FKDKHFKK
+225 VDKMRGTRDRKFDRER
-233 DRDEK
+233 DRD
-238 RKRFE
+238 
-243 REEERRRERDRRKD
+243 RRRERDRERKRD
-257 KFRRRKGEGRFEK
+257 RRIRRFE
-270 EKPRKK
+270 EKPKPVK
-276 EEPVVEG
+276 EGKVEEI
-283 VVHSPDVEALKEET
+283 VHAPEVEVAKDET

-303 KEKEEKKRKVVE
+303 RERREKKRKFVE
-315 IEDIEIKKPL
+315 IEDIEIKKPI
-325 KKSKRRI
+325 KKSKRSRV
-332 EIDEEE
+332 EIDEAE
-338 IRRRIDQTLAEME
+338 ILRRIDQTLAEME
-351 DAGPDF
+351 EAGPDI

-365 KKERQEKEER
+365 KKERQEKEEK
-375 KIEQLEREKRKIKVA
+375 KIEQLEKERRKISVA
-390 EFITVNELANLL
+390 EFITVNELANIM
-402 GVPASEII
+402 GVSASEII
-410 KKCLGLGLVVSINQR
+410 KKCLNLGLVVSINQR

-434 ASDYGFEVERAEEY
+434 ASDYGFEVEKAEEY
-448 LEDLI
+448 LEDVI
-453 EEEPDRPEDLEPRP
+453 KEEPDRPEDLEPRP

-581 ANPDKIKQQLAER
+581 ANPDKIRQQLAER

-637 PKKRARGV
+637 PKKKARGV

-666 TLKIGDPFVAG
+666 SLKIGDPFVAG

-682 VRGMFDERGNRVEIA
+682 VRAMFDERGNRVEVA

-702 VQVIGFDELPEAGDS
+702 VQVIGFDQLPEAGDS

-723 EKKARE
+723 EKIARE

-734 AQLKREQTFRQL
+734 SQLKREQTFRQL
-746 RAISLSKL
+746 RSISLNKL

-764 ELPVIIKADVNGSV
+764 ELPVIIKADVNGSI

-786 KLSTDEVKVRIIHK
+786 KLSTEEVKVRIIHR

-828 SSAKKLAESENV
+828 SGAKKLAENENV

-848 YNVIE
+848 YNVI
-853 DVKKAL
+853 DDIRKAL

-899 PRNAYVR
+899 LRNARAR
-906 LIRNGIVIYEGKIA
+906 LIRNGIVIYDGKIV

-949 VGDIIEAFNILEVK
+949 VGDVIEAYNILEIK

-968 VKKQ
+968 VKKT

>member
-1 MAKRVYNIAKEL
+1 MVYVKVEERKEFRKDDRRKRFEA
-13 NISSDELV
+13 
-21 SFLQKQG
+21 
-28 FDVKNYMSPVDDKM
+28 
-42 LEVINRHYKH
+42 
-52 ERELAERQRKKKEL
+52 ERERDRRRERRRGKRR
-66 VMKEVEQTPSE
+66 
-77 TPQQVAEPEVSTE
+77 
-90 IVEQKQ
+90 
-96 EEITQE
+96 
-102 VTVEETNLTEE
+102 
-113 IKQEVETVI
+113 
-122 KEFEEKV
+122 KEFRE
-129 EQPVDVAIEKPVKE
+129 EKPVKE
-143 TPIETESSVIEE
+143 ETTVSDVIH
-155 KIETPAPAVEKVP
+155 AP
-168 EVSQAEEKVES
+168 EV
-179 VTEPISQATEKIEE
+179 
-193 PIVQVEGQKV
+193 
-203 EPVEGV
+203 
-209 VDTGRPGKP
+209 
-218 EGMVYVD
+218 
-225 FKDKHFKK
+225 
-233 DRDEK
+233 
-238 RKRFE
+238 
-243 REEERRRERDRRKD
+243 
-257 KFRRRKGEGRFEK
+257 
-270 EKPRKK
+270 
-276 EEPVVEG
+276 
-283 VVHSPDVEALKEET
+283 EAIKEET
-297 RKKKQA
+297 RKRKQI
-303 KEKEEKKRKVVE
+303 KEKEEKKRKIVE
-315 IEDIEIKKPL
+315 IDDFEIKKPL
-325 KKSKRRI
+325 KRKKSRI
-332 EIDEEE
+332 EIDEAE
-338 IRRRIDQTLAEME
+338 ILRNIDQTLAEME
-351 DAGPDF
+351 DSGPDI

-365 KKERQEKEER
+365 KKERQEKEE
-375 KIEQLEREKRKIKVA
+375 KKVEQIEREKRKIKVA
-390 EFITVNELANLL
+390 EFITVNELANII
-402 GVPASEII
+402 GVSASEII
-410 KKCLGLGLVVSINQR
+410 KKCLNLGLVVSINQR

-448 LEDLI
+448 LEDII
-453 EEEPDRPEDLEPRP
+453 EEEPDHPEDLEPRP

-567 VPIIVAINKIDKPE
+567 VPIIVAINKIDKPG

-627 EAELMDLKAN
+627 EAELMELKAN

-656 PVGTVLVQNG
+656 PVGTVLVQTG

-682 VRGMFDERGNRVEIA
+682 VRAMFDERGNRVEIA

-702 VQVIGFDELPEAGDS
+702 VQVIGFDQLPEAGDS
-717 FVVVED
+717 FIVVED
-723 EKKARE
+723 EKRARE
-729 IANKR
+729 IANRR

-746 RAISLSKL
+746 RAVSLNKL

-764 ELPVIIKADVNGSV
+764 ELPIIIKADVNGSV

-786 KLSTDEVKVRIIHK
+786 KLSTEEVKVRIIHR

-828 SSAKKLAESENV
+828 SGAKKLAESENV

-859 EGMLEPEKREEF
+859 EGMLEPERREEF

-879 TFKISKVGTVAGCF
+879 VFKISKVGTVAGCF

-899 PRNAYVR
+899 LRSARAR
-906 LIRNGIVIYEGKIA
+906 LIRNGIVIYDGKIA

-937 CGIALENYNDIK
+937 CGVALENYNDIK
-949 VGDIIEAFNILEVK
+949 VGDVIEAYNILEIK

-968 VKKQ
+968 VKGS

>member
-1 MAKRVYNIAKEL
+1 MPKRIYQIAKEL

-28 FDVKNYMSPVDDKM
+28 FSEVKNLMALVDDKM
-42 LEVINRHYKH
+42 LEVINKHYKH
-52 ERELAERQRKKKEL
+52 EKELAERQRKKRETFEKAT
-66 VMKEVEQTPSE
+66 KVE
-77 TPQQVAEPEVSTE
+77 EPEVGVVESGKVE
-90 IVEQKQ
+90 IVEAG
-96 EEITQE
+96 EEKKETVVEVAQVEEVTQE
-102 VTVEETNLTEE
+102 SDLVQEIAPVVEQE
-113 IKQEVETVI
+113 IKQEVKTEEEVKTEIAETPVL
-122 KEFEEKV
+122 EEEQEKV
-129 EQPVDVAIEKPVKE
+129 EQKPVEELEQKKHE
-143 TPIETESSVIEE
+143 PTE
-155 KIETPAPAVEKVP
+155 
-168 EVSQAEEKVES
+168 
-179 VTEPISQATEKIEE
+179 
-193 PIVQVEGQKV
+193 GL
-203 EPVEGV
+203 
-209 VDTGRPGKP
+209 
-218 EGMVYVD
+218 VYVD
-225 FKDKHFKK
+225 MGE
-233 DRDEK
+233 EK
-238 RKRFE
+238 RKKKGEDRFE
-243 REEERRRERDRRKD
+243 RKGRRERDRRRR
-257 KFRRRKGEGRFEK
+257 KFREERKRVVETRKEEK
-270 EKPRKK
+270 ETK
-276 EEPVVEG
+276 E
-283 VVHSPDVEALKEET
+283 VVHAPEVEVKKEET
-297 RKKKQA
+297 RKKKQS
-303 KEKEEKKRKVVE
+303 KEKEERRKAFE
-315 IEDIEIKKPL
+315 FEGEIKKPI
-325 KKSKRRI
+325 KKAKRSRVELDED
-332 EIDEEE
+332 EIL
-338 IRRRIDQTLAEME
+338 RRIDQTLAEIE
-351 DAGPDF
+351 DSGPDI

-365 KKERQEKEER
+365 KKERQEKEEK
-375 KIEQLEREKRKIKVA
+375 KIEQIEREKKKIKVA
-390 EFITVNELANLL
+390 EFITVNELANII

-410 KKCLGLGLVVSINQR
+410 KKCLNLGLVVSINQR

-448 LEDLI
+448 LEDII

-627 EAELMDLKAN
+627 EAEIMDLKAN
-637 PKKRARGV
+637 PKKKARGV

-656 PVGTVLVQNG
+656 PIGTVLVQNG

-682 VRGMFDERGNRVEIA
+682 VRAMFDERGNRVEVA

-702 VQVIGFDELPEAGDS
+702 VQVIGFDNLPEAGDS

-723 EKKARE
+723 EKTARE
-729 IANKR
+729 IANR
-734 AQLKREQTFRQL
+734 RSQLKREQRFRQL
-746 RAISLSKL
+746 RAVSLDKL

-764 ELPVIIKADVNGSV
+764 ELPIIIKADVNGSV

-786 KLSTDEVKVRIIHK
+786 KLSNEEVKVRIIHR

-828 SSAKKLAESENV
+828 SAAKKLAESENV

-848 YNVIE
+848 YNVIN
-853 DVKKAL
+853 DVKSAL
-859 EGMLEPEKREEF
+859 EGMLEPEKREEI

-879 TFKISKVGTVAGCF
+879 TFKIAKVGTVAGCF

-899 PRNAYVR
+899 LRNARAR
-906 LIRNGIVIYEGKIA
+906 LIRNGIVIYDGKIA

-949 VGDIIEAFNILEVK
+949 VGDIIEAYNILEVK

-968 VKKQ
+968 VKKV

>member
-1 MAKRVYNIAKEL
+1 MPKRIYQIAKEL

-28 FDVKNYMSPVDDKM
+28 FSEVKNLMALVDDKM
-42 LEVINRHYKH
+42 LEVINKHYKH
-52 ERELAERQRKKKEL
+52 EKELAERQRKKREKFE
-66 VMKEVEQTPSE
+66 KATKVE
-77 TPQQVAEPEVSTE
+77 EPEVGVVESGKVE
-90 IVEQKQ
+90 IVEAG
-96 EEITQE
+96 EEKKETVVEVAQVEEVTQE
-102 VTVEETNLTEE
+102 SDLVQEIAPVVEQE
-113 IKQEVETVI
+113 IKQEVKTEEEVKTEIAETPVL
-122 KEFEEKV
+122 KEKQEKV
-129 EQPVDVAIEKPVKE
+129 EQKPVEELEQKKHE
-143 TPIETESSVIEE
+143 PTE
-155 KIETPAPAVEKVP
+155 
-168 EVSQAEEKVES
+168 
-179 VTEPISQATEKIEE
+179 
-193 PIVQVEGQKV
+193 GL
-203 EPVEGV
+203 
-209 VDTGRPGKP
+209 
-218 EGMVYVD
+218 VYVD
-225 FKDKHFKK
+225 MGE
-233 DRDEK
+233 EK
-238 RKRFE
+238 RKKRGEDRFE
-243 REEERRRERDRRKD
+243 RKGRRERDRRRR
-257 KFRRRKGEGRFEK
+257 KFREERKRVVETRKEEK
-270 EKPRKK
+270 ETK
-276 EEPVVEG
+276 E
-283 VVHSPDVEALKEET
+283 VVHAPEVEVKKEET

-303 KEKEEKKRKVVE
+303 KEKEERRKAFE
-315 IEDIEIKKPL
+315 FEGEIKKPI
-325 KKSKRRI
+325 KKAKRSRI
-332 EIDEEE
+332 ELDEDE
-338 IRRRIDQTLAEME
+338 ILRRIDQTLAEIE
-351 DAGPDF
+351 DSGPDI

-365 KKERQEKEER
+365 KKERQEKEEK
-375 KIEQLEREKRKIKVA
+375 KIEQIEREKKKIKVA
-390 EFITVNELANLL
+390 EFITVNELANII

-410 KKCLGLGLVVSINQR
+410 KKCLNLGLVVSINQR

-448 LEDLI
+448 LEDII

-627 EAELMDLKAN
+627 EAEIMDLKAN
-637 PKKRARGV
+637 PKKKARGV

-656 PVGTVLVQNG
+656 PIGTVLVQNG

-682 VRGMFDERGNRVEIA
+682 VRAMFDERGNRVEVA

-702 VQVIGFDELPEAGDS
+702 VQVIGFDNLPEAGDS

-723 EKKARE
+723 EKTARE
-729 IANKR
+729 IANR
-734 AQLKREQTFRQL
+734 RSQLKREQRFRQL
-746 RAISLSKL
+746 RAVSLDKL

-764 ELPVIIKADVNGSV
+764 ELPIIIKADVNGSV

-786 KLSTDEVKVRIIHK
+786 KLSNEEVKVRIIHR

-828 SSAKKLAESENV
+828 SAAKKLAESENV

-848 YNVIE
+848 YNVIN
-853 DVKKAL
+853 DVKSAL
-859 EGMLEPEKREEF
+859 EGMLEPEKREEI

-879 TFKISKVGTVAGCF
+879 TFKIAKVGTVAGCF

-899 PRNAYVR
+899 LRNARAR
-906 LIRNGIVIYEGKIA
+906 LIRNGIVIYDGKIA

-949 VGDIIEAFNILEVK
+949 VGDIIEAYNILEVK

-968 VKKQ
+968 VKKV

>member
-1 MAKRVYNIAKEL
+1 MPKRIYQIAKEL

-28 FDVKNYMSPVDDKM
+28 FSEVKNLMALVDDKM
-42 LEVINRHYKH
+42 LEVINKHYKH
-52 ERELAERQRKKKEL
+52 EKELAERQRKKRETFEKAT
-66 VMKEVEQTPSE
+66 KVE
-77 TPQQVAEPEVSTE
+77 EPEVGVVESGKVE
-90 IVEQKQ
+90 IVEAG
-96 EEITQE
+96 EEKKETVVEVAQVEEVTQE
-102 VTVEETNLTEE
+102 SDLVQEIVPVVEQE
-113 IKQEVETVI
+113 IKQEVKTEEEVKTEIAETPVLEE
-122 KEFEEKV
+122 KQEKV
-129 EQPVDVAIEKPVKE
+129 EQKPVEELEQKKHE
-143 TPIETESSVIEE
+143 PTE
-155 KIETPAPAVEKVP
+155 
-168 EVSQAEEKVES
+168 
-179 VTEPISQATEKIEE
+179 
-193 PIVQVEGQKV
+193 GL
-203 EPVEGV
+203 
-209 VDTGRPGKP
+209 
-218 EGMVYVD
+218 VYVD
-225 FKDKHFKK
+225 MGE
-233 DRDEK
+233 EK
-238 RKRFE
+238 RKKRGEDRFE
-243 REEERRRERDRRKD
+243 RKGRRERDRRRR
-257 KFRRRKGEGRFEK
+257 KFREERKRVVETRKEEK
-270 EKPRKK
+270 ETK
-276 EEPVVEG
+276 E
-283 VVHSPDVEALKEET
+283 VVHAPEVEVKKEET

-303 KEKEEKKRKVVE
+303 KEKEERRKAFE
-315 IEDIEIKKPL
+315 FEGEIKKPI
-325 KKSKRRI
+325 KKAKRSRI
-332 EIDEEE
+332 ELDEDE
-338 IRRRIDQTLAEME
+338 ILRRIDQTLAEIE
-351 DAGPDF
+351 DSGPDI

-365 KKERQEKEER
+365 KKERQEKEEK
-375 KIEQLEREKRKIKVA
+375 KIEQIEREKKKIKVA
-390 EFITVNELANLL
+390 EFITVNELANII

-410 KKCLGLGLVVSINQR
+410 KKCLNLGLVVSINQR

-448 LEDLI
+448 LEDII

-627 EAELMDLKAN
+627 EAEIMDLKAN
-637 PKKRARGV
+637 PKKKARGV

-656 PVGTVLVQNG
+656 PIGTVLVQNG

-682 VRGMFDERGNRVEIA
+682 VRAMFDERGNRVEVA

-702 VQVIGFDELPEAGDS
+702 VQVIGFDNLPEAGDS

-723 EKKARE
+723 EKTARE
-729 IANKR
+729 IANR
-734 AQLKREQTFRQL
+734 RSQLKREQRFRQL
-746 RAISLSKL
+746 RAVSLDKL

-764 ELPVIIKADVNGSV
+764 ELPIIIKADVNGSV

-786 KLSTDEVKVRIIHK
+786 KLSNEEVKVRIIHR

-828 SSAKKLAESENV
+828 SAAKKLAESENV

-848 YNVIE
+848 YNVIN
-853 DVKKAL
+853 DVKSAL
-859 EGMLEPEKREEF
+859 EGMLEPEKREEI

-879 TFKISKVGTVAGCF
+879 TFKIAKVGTVAGCF

-899 PRNAYVR
+899 LRNARAR
-906 LIRNGIVIYEGKIA
+906 LIRNGIVIYDGKIA

-949 VGDIIEAFNILEVK
+949 VGDIIEAYNILEVK

-968 VKKQ
+968 VKKV

>member
-1 MAKRVYNIAKEL
+1 MPKRIYQIAKEL

-28 FDVKNYMSPVDDKM
+28 FSEVKNLMALVDDKM
-42 LEVINRHYKH
+42 LEVINKHYKH
-52 ERELAERQRKKKEL
+52 EKELAERQRKKRETFEKAT
-66 VMKEVEQTPSE
+66 KVE
-77 TPQQVAEPEVSTE
+77 EPEVGVVESGKVE
-90 IVEQKQ
+90 IVEAGEDKKETVVEVAQV
-96 EEITQE
+96 EEVTQE
-102 VTVEETNLTEE
+102 SDLVQEIAPVVEQE
-113 IKQEVETVI
+113 IKQEVKTEEEVKTEIAETPVL
-122 KEFEEKV
+122 EEKQEKV
-129 EQPVDVAIEKPVKE
+129 GQKPVEELEQKKHE
-143 TPIETESSVIEE
+143 PTE
-155 KIETPAPAVEKVP
+155 
-168 EVSQAEEKVES
+168 
-179 VTEPISQATEKIEE
+179 
-193 PIVQVEGQKV
+193 GL
-203 EPVEGV
+203 
-209 VDTGRPGKP
+209 
-218 EGMVYVD
+218 VYVD
-225 FKDKHFKK
+225 MGE
-233 DRDEK
+233 EK
-238 RKRFE
+238 RKKRGEDRFE
-243 REEERRRERDRRKD
+243 RKGRRERDRRRR
-257 KFRRRKGEGRFEK
+257 KFREERKRVVETRKEEK
-270 EKPRKK
+270 ETK
-276 EEPVVEG
+276 E
-283 VVHSPDVEALKEET
+283 VVHAPEVEVKKEET

-303 KEKEEKKRKVVE
+303 KEKEERRKAFE
-315 IEDIEIKKPL
+315 FEGEIKKPI
-325 KKSKRRI
+325 KKAKRSRI
-332 EIDEEE
+332 ELDEDE
-338 IRRRIDQTLAEME
+338 ILRRIDQTLAEIE
-351 DAGPDF
+351 DSGPDI

-365 KKERQEKEER
+365 KKERQEKEEK
-375 KIEQLEREKRKIKVA
+375 KIEQIEREKKKIKVA
-390 EFITVNELANLL
+390 EFITVNELANII

-410 KKCLGLGLVVSINQR
+410 KKCLNLGLVVSINQR

-448 LEDLI
+448 LEDII

-627 EAELMDLKAN
+627 EAEIMDLKAN
-637 PKKRARGV
+637 PKKKARGV

-656 PVGTVLVQNG
+656 PIGTVLVQNG

-682 VRGMFDERGNRVEIA
+682 VRAMFDERGNRVEVA

-702 VQVIGFDELPEAGDS
+702 VQVIGFDNLPEAGDS

-723 EKKARE
+723 EKTARE
-729 IANKR
+729 IANR
-734 AQLKREQTFRQL
+734 RSQLKREQRFRQL
-746 RAISLSKL
+746 RAVSLDKL

-764 ELPVIIKADVNGSV
+764 ELPIIIKADVNGSV

-786 KLSTDEVKVRIIHK
+786 KLSNEEVKVRIIHR

-828 SSAKKLAESENV
+828 SAAKKLAESENV

-848 YNVIE
+848 YNVIN
-853 DVKKAL
+853 DVKSAL
-859 EGMLEPEKREEF
+859 EGMLEPEKREEI

-879 TFKISKVGTVAGCF
+879 TFKIAKVGTVAGCF

-899 PRNAYVR
+899 LRNARAR
-906 LIRNGIVIYEGKIA
+906 LIRNGIVIYDGKIA

-949 VGDIIEAFNILEVK
+949 VGDIIEAYNILEVK

-968 VKKQ
+968 VKKV

>member
-1 MAKRVYNIAKEL
+1 MPKRIYQIAKEL

-28 FDVKNYMSPVDDKM
+28 FSEVKNLMALVDDKM
-42 LEVINRHYKH
+42 LEVINKHYKH
-52 ERELAERQRKKKEL
+52 EKELAERQRKKRETFEKAT
-66 VMKEVEQTPSE
+66 KVE
-77 TPQQVAEPEVSTE
+77 EPEVGVVESGKVE
-90 IVEQKQ
+90 IVEAG
-96 EEITQE
+96 EEKKETVVEVAQVEEVTQE
-102 VTVEETNLTEE
+102 SDLVQEIAPVVEHE
-113 IKQEVETVI
+113 IKQEVKTEEEVKTEIAETPVLEE
-122 KEFEEKV
+122 KQEKV
-129 EQPVDVAIEKPVKE
+129 EQKPVEELEQKKHE
-143 TPIETESSVIEE
+143 PTE
-155 KIETPAPAVEKVP
+155 
-168 EVSQAEEKVES
+168 
-179 VTEPISQATEKIEE
+179 
-193 PIVQVEGQKV
+193 GL
-203 EPVEGV
+203 
-209 VDTGRPGKP
+209 
-218 EGMVYVD
+218 VYVD
-225 FKDKHFKK
+225 MGE
-233 DRDEK
+233 EK
-238 RKRFE
+238 RKKRGEDRFE
-243 REEERRRERDRRKD
+243 RKGRRERDRRRR
-257 KFRRRKGEGRFEK
+257 KFREERKRVVETRKEEK
-270 EKPRKK
+270 ETK
-276 EEPVVEG
+276 E
-283 VVHSPDVEALKEET
+283 VVHAPEVEVKKEET
-297 RKKKQA
+297 RKKKQS
-303 KEKEEKKRKVVE
+303 KEKEERRKAFE
-315 IEDIEIKKPL
+315 FEGEIKKPI
-325 KKSKRRI
+325 KKAKRSRI
-332 EIDEEE
+332 ELDEDE
-338 IRRRIDQTLAEME
+338 ILRRIDQTLAEIE
-351 DAGPDF
+351 DSGPDI

-365 KKERQEKEER
+365 KKERQEKEEK
-375 KIEQLEREKRKIKVA
+375 KIEQIEREKKKIKVA
-390 EFITVNELANLL
+390 EFITVNELANII

-410 KKCLGLGLVVSINQR
+410 KKCLNLGLVVSINQR

-448 LEDLI
+448 LEDII

-627 EAELMDLKAN
+627 EAEIMDLKAN
-637 PKKRARGV
+637 PKKKARGV

-656 PVGTVLVQNG
+656 PIGTVLVQNG

-682 VRGMFDERGNRVEIA
+682 VRAMFDERGNRVEVA

-702 VQVIGFDELPEAGDS
+702 VQVIGFDNLPEAGDS

-723 EKKARE
+723 EKTARE
-729 IANKR
+729 IANR
-734 AQLKREQTFRQL
+734 RSQLKREQRFRQL
-746 RAISLSKL
+746 RAVSLDKL

-764 ELPVIIKADVNGSV
+764 ELPIIIKADVNGSV

-786 KLSTDEVKVRIIHK
+786 KLSNEEVKVRIIHR

-828 SSAKKLAESENV
+828 SAAKKLAESENV

-848 YNVIE
+848 YNVIN
-853 DVKKAL
+853 DVKSAL
-859 EGMLEPEKREEF
+859 EGMLEPEKREEI

-879 TFKISKVGTVAGCF
+879 TFKIAKVGTVAGCF

-899 PRNAYVR
+899 LRNARAR
-906 LIRNGIVIYEGKIA
+906 LIRNGIVIYDGKIA

-949 VGDIIEAFNILEVK
+949 VGDIIEAYNILEVK

-968 VKKQ
+968 VKKV

>member
-1 MAKRVYNIAKEL
+1 MPKRIYQIAKEL
-13 NISSDELV
+13 NISADDIV
-21 SFLQKQG
+21 NFLQKQG
-28 FDVKNYMSPVDDKM
+28 FSEVKNYLSPVDEKM
-42 LEVINRHYKH
+42 LELINRHYKH
-52 ERELAERQRKKKEL
+52 EREVAERQKKKRAKEERQPKEIETKP
-66 VMKEVEQTPSE
+66 VVEEAKTVEVTEVAEDKSVQPVTEIEPTKEEKEVVEVQEQVQIEQT
-77 TPQQVAEPEVSTE
+77 VV
-90 IVEQKQ
+90 
-96 EEITQE
+96 EEITLEE
-102 VTVEETNLTEE
+102 VEEKIGKEEKETVELSEATAQVEET
-113 IKQEVETVI
+113 VI
-122 KEFEEKV
+122 AQDQSNV
-129 EQPVDVAIEKPVKE
+129 
-143 TPIETESSVIEE
+143 
-155 KIETPAPAVEKVP
+155 
-168 EVSQAEEKVES
+168 
-179 VTEPISQATEKIEE
+179 ISQAQEEEKSSKDEAILTEPELKSSESERLHRREE
-193 PIVQVEGQKV
+193 
-203 EPVEGV
+203 
-209 VDTGRPGKP
+209 
-218 EGMVYVD
+218 MVYV
-225 FKDKHFKK
+225 KV
-233 DRDEK
+233 
-238 RKRFE
+238 
-243 REEERRRERDRRKD
+243 EERRGPKEKKFDRDRERSRERDRK
-257 KFRRRKGEGRFEK
+257 RRERRGERE
-270 EKPRKK
+270 PRKIEGVRTRPVK
-276 EEPVVEG
+276 EEAVG
-283 VVHSPDVEALKEET
+283 GIVHAPEIETIKEET
-297 RKKKQA
+297 RRKKQA
-303 KEKEEKKRKVVE
+303 REKEEKKKKFVE
-315 IEDIEIKKPL
+315 IEDIEIKKPV
-325 KKSKRRI
+325 KKTRKSRI
-332 EIDEEE
+332 EINEEE
-338 IRRRIDQTLAEME
+338 ILRRIDQTLAEME
-351 DAGPDF
+351 DAGPDI

-365 KKERQEKEER
+365 KKERQEKEEK
-375 KIEQLEREKRKIKVA
+375 KIEQIEREKRKIKVA
-390 EFITVNELANLL
+390 EFITVNELANLI
-402 GVPASEII
+402 GVSASEII
-410 KKCLGLGLVVSINQR
+410 KKCLNLGLVVSINQR

-448 LEDLI
+448 LEDI
-453 EEEPDRPEDLEPRP
+453 IAEEPDKPEDLEPRP

-507 QVTLPNG
+507 QVTLPSG

-581 ANPDKIKQQLAER
+581 ANPDKIRQQLAER
-594 GILVEDWGGK
+594 GVLVEDWGGK

-627 EAELMDLKAN
+627 EAELMELKAN
-637 PKKRARGV
+637 PKKKARGV

-666 TLKIGDPFVAG
+666 TLKIGDIFVAG

-682 VRGMFDERGNRVEIA
+682 VRAMFDERGNRVEIA

-702 VQVIGFDELPEAGDS
+702 VQVIGFDQLPEAGDS
-717 FVVVED
+717 FVVVDD
-723 EKKARE
+723 EKVARE

-746 RAISLSKL
+746 RAISLNKL

-778 EALSDSLM
+778 EALTDSLM
-786 KLSTDEVKVRIIHK
+786 KISTQEVKVRIIHR

-828 SSAKKLAESENV
+828 SGAKKLAESENV

-899 PRNAYVR
+899 LRNARAR
-906 LIRNGIVIYEGKIA
+906 LIRNGIVIYDGKIA

-949 VGDIIEAFNILEVK
+949 VGDVIEAYNILEIK

-968 VKKQ
+968 VNKS

>member
-1 MAKRVYNIAKEL
+1 MPKRIYQIAKEL

-28 FDVKNYMSPVDDKM
+28 FSEVKNHMALVDDKM
-42 LEVINRHYKH
+42 LEVIDKHYKH
-52 ERELAERQRKKKEL
+52 ERELAERQRRKRETFEKATKVEEPKVEPVGGGKVGIVESGGEKKETIIEVVQVEEVTQGSEL
-66 VMKEVEQTPSE
+66 AQEIAPVVEPGVEQ
-77 TPQQVAEPEVSTE
+77 EV
-90 IVEQKQ
+90 
-96 EEITQE
+96 
-102 VTVEETNLTEE
+102 
-113 IKQEVETVI
+113 KQEVKTEEEVKTEIADTPVLE
-122 KEFEEKV
+122 KEQEKV
-129 EQPVDVAIEKPVKE
+129 EQK
-143 TPIETESSVIEE
+143 PIEELEQKKHEPTE
-155 KIETPAPAVEKVP
+155 
-168 EVSQAEEKVES
+168 
-179 VTEPISQATEKIEE
+179 
-193 PIVQVEGQKV
+193 GL
-203 EPVEGV
+203 
-209 VDTGRPGKP
+209 
-218 EGMVYVD
+218 VYVD
-225 FKDKHFKK
+225 MGEDRKK
-233 DRDEK
+233 REED
-238 RKRFE
+238 RFE
-243 REEERRRERDRRKD
+243 RKGRRERDRR
-257 KFRRRKGEGRFEK
+257 RRKFKEERKRVGETKRKEK
-270 EKPRKK
+270 ETK
-276 EEPVVEG
+276 E
-283 VVHSPDVEALKEET
+283 VVHAPEVEVKKDET
-297 RKKKQA
+297 RKKKQL
-303 KEKEEKKRKVVE
+303 KEKEERRKAFE
-315 IEDIEIKKPL
+315 FEGEIKKPI
-325 KKSKRRI
+325 KKAKRSRI
-332 EIDEEE
+332 ELDEDE
-338 IRRRIDQTLAEME
+338 ILRRIDQTLAEIE
-351 DAGPDF
+351 DSGPDI

-365 KKERQEKEER
+365 KKERQEKEEK
-375 KIEQLEREKRKIKVA
+375 KIEQIEREKRKIKAA
-390 EFITVNELANLL
+390 EFITVNELANII

-410 KKCLGLGLVVSINQR
+410 KKCLNLGLVVSINQR

-434 ASDYGFEVERAEEY
+434 ASDYGFEVEKAEEY
-448 LEDLI
+448 LEDII

-627 EAELMDLKAN
+627 EAEIMDLKAN
-637 PKKRARGV
+637 PKKKARGV

-656 PVGTVLVQNG
+656 PIGTVLVQNG

-682 VRGMFDERGNRVEIA
+682 VRAMFDERGNKVEIA

-702 VQVIGFDELPEAGDS
+702 VQVIGFDNLPEAGDS

-723 EKKARE
+723 EKAARE
-729 IANKR
+729 IANR
-734 AQLKREQTFRQL
+734 RSQLKREQRFRQL
-746 RAISLSKL
+746 RAVSLDKL

-764 ELPVIIKADVNGSV
+764 ELPIIIKADVNGSI

-786 KLSTDEVKVRIIHK
+786 KLSNEEVKVRIIHR

-828 SSAKKLAESENV
+828 SAAKKLAESENV

-848 YNVIE
+848 YNVIN
-853 DVKKAL
+853 DVKSAL
-859 EGMLEPEKREEF
+859 EGMLEPERREEI
-871 LGTAEVRE
+871 LGTADVRE
-879 TFKISKVGTVAGCF
+879 TFKIAKVGTVAGCF

-899 PRNAYVR
+899 LRNARAR
-906 LIRNGIVIYEGKIA
+906 LIRNGIVIYDGKIA

-949 VGDIIEAFNILEVK
+949 VGDIIEAYNILEVK

-968 VKKQ
+968 VKKI

>member
-1 MAKRVYNIAKEL
+1 MPKRIYQIAKEL

-28 FDVKNYMSPVDDKM
+28 FSEVKNLMTLVDDKM
-42 LEVINRHYKH
+42 LEVINKHYKH
-52 ERELAERQRKKKEL
+52 EKELAERQRKKRETFEKAT
-66 VMKEVEQTPSE
+66 KVE
-77 TPQQVAEPEVSTE
+77 EPEVGVVESGKVE
-90 IVEQKQ
+90 IVEAG
-96 EEITQE
+96 EEKKETVVEVAQVEEVTQE
-102 VTVEETNLTEE
+102 SDLVQEIAPVVEQE
-113 IKQEVETVI
+113 IKQEVKTEEEVKTEIAETPVL
-122 KEFEEKV
+122 KEKQEKV
-129 EQPVDVAIEKPVKE
+129 EQKPVEELEQKKHE
-143 TPIETESSVIEE
+143 PTE
-155 KIETPAPAVEKVP
+155 
-168 EVSQAEEKVES
+168 
-179 VTEPISQATEKIEE
+179 
-193 PIVQVEGQKV
+193 GL
-203 EPVEGV
+203 
-209 VDTGRPGKP
+209 
-218 EGMVYVD
+218 VYVD
-225 FKDKHFKK
+225 MGE
-233 DRDEK
+233 EK
-238 RKRFE
+238 RKKRGEDRFE
-243 REEERRRERDRRKD
+243 RKGRRERDRRRR
-257 KFRRRKGEGRFEK
+257 KFREERKRVVETRKEEK
-270 EKPRKK
+270 ETK
-276 EEPVVEG
+276 E
-283 VVHSPDVEALKEET
+283 VVHAPEVEVKKEET

-303 KEKEEKKRKVVE
+303 KEKEERRKAFE
-315 IEDIEIKKPL
+315 FEGEIKKPI
-325 KKSKRRI
+325 KKAKRSRI
-332 EIDEEE
+332 ELDEDE
-338 IRRRIDQTLAEME
+338 ILRRIDQTLAEIE
-351 DAGPDF
+351 DSGPDI

-365 KKERQEKEER
+365 KKERQEKEEK
-375 KIEQLEREKRKIKVA
+375 KIEQIEREKKKIKVA
-390 EFITVNELANLL
+390 EFITVNELANII

-410 KKCLGLGLVVSINQR
+410 KKCLNLGLVVSINQR

-434 ASDYGFEVERAEEY
+434 ASDYGFEVERVEEY
-448 LEDLI
+448 LEDII

-627 EAELMDLKAN
+627 EAEIMDLKAN
-637 PKKRARGV
+637 PKKKARGV

-656 PVGTVLVQNG
+656 PIGTVLVQNG
-666 TLKIGDPFVAG
+666 TLKIGDSFVAG

-682 VRGMFDERGNRVEIA
+682 VRAMFDERGNRVEVA

-702 VQVIGFDELPEAGDS
+702 VQVIGFDNLPEAGDS

-723 EKKARE
+723 EKTARE
-729 IANKR
+729 IANR
-734 AQLKREQTFRQL
+734 RSQLKREQRFRQL
-746 RAISLSKL
+746 RAVSLDKL

-764 ELPVIIKADVNGSV
+764 ELPIIIKADVNGSV

-786 KLSTDEVKVRIIHK
+786 KLSNEEVKVRIIHR

-828 SSAKKLAESENV
+828 SAAKKLAESENV

-848 YNVIE
+848 YNVIN
-853 DVKKAL
+853 DVKSAL
-859 EGMLEPEKREEF
+859 EGMLEPEKREEI

-879 TFKISKVGTVAGCF
+879 TFKIAKVGTVAGCF
-893 VTEGKI
+893 VIEGKI
-899 PRNAYVR
+899 LRNARAR
-906 LIRNGIVIYEGKIA
+906 LIRNGIVIYDGKIA

-949 VGDIIEAFNILEVK
+949 VGDIIEAYNILEVK

-968 VKKQ
+968 VKKV

>member
-1 MAKRVYNIAKEL
+1 MPKRIYQIAKEL

-28 FDVKNYMSPVDDKM
+28 FSEVKNLMALVDDKM
-42 LEVINRHYKH
+42 LEVINKHYKH
-52 ERELAERQRKKKEL
+52 EKELAERQRKKRETFEKAT
-66 VMKEVEQTPSE
+66 KVE
-77 TPQQVAEPEVSTE
+77 EPEVGVVESGKVE
-90 IVEQKQ
+90 IVEAG
-96 EEITQE
+96 EEKKETVVEVAQVEEVTQE
-102 VTVEETNLTEE
+102 SDLVQEIVPVVEQE
-113 IKQEVETVI
+113 IKQEVKTEEEVKTEIAETPVL
-122 KEFEEKV
+122 KEKQEKV
-129 EQPVDVAIEKPVKE
+129 EQKPVEELEQKKHE
-143 TPIETESSVIEE
+143 PTE
-155 KIETPAPAVEKVP
+155 
-168 EVSQAEEKVES
+168 
-179 VTEPISQATEKIEE
+179 
-193 PIVQVEGQKV
+193 GL
-203 EPVEGV
+203 
-209 VDTGRPGKP
+209 
-218 EGMVYVD
+218 VYVD
-225 FKDKHFKK
+225 MGE
-233 DRDEK
+233 EK
-238 RKRFE
+238 RKKRGEDRFE
-243 REEERRRERDRRKD
+243 RKGRRERDRRRR
-257 KFRRRKGEGRFEK
+257 KFREERKRVVETRKEEK
-270 EKPRKK
+270 ETK
-276 EEPVVEG
+276 E
-283 VVHSPDVEALKEET
+283 VVHAPEVEVKKEET

-303 KEKEEKKRKVVE
+303 KEKEERRKAFE
-315 IEDIEIKKPL
+315 FEGEIKKPI
-325 KKSKRRI
+325 KKAKRSRI
-332 EIDEEE
+332 ELDEDE
-338 IRRRIDQTLAEME
+338 ILRRIDQTLAEIE
-351 DAGPDF
+351 DSGPDI

-365 KKERQEKEER
+365 KKERQEKEEK
-375 KIEQLEREKRKIKVA
+375 KIEQIEREKKKIKVA
-390 EFITVNELANLL
+390 EFITVNELANII

-410 KKCLGLGLVVSINQR
+410 KKCLNLGLVVSINQR

-448 LEDLI
+448 LEDII

-627 EAELMDLKAN
+627 EAEIMDLKAN
-637 PKKRARGV
+637 PKKKARGV

-656 PVGTVLVQNG
+656 PIGTVLVQNG

-682 VRGMFDERGNRVEIA
+682 VRAMFDERGNRVEVA

-702 VQVIGFDELPEAGDS
+702 VQVIGFDNLPEAGDS

-723 EKKARE
+723 EKTARE
-729 IANKR
+729 IANR
-734 AQLKREQTFRQL
+734 RSQLKREQRFRQL
-746 RAISLSKL
+746 RAVSLDKL

-764 ELPVIIKADVNGSV
+764 ELPIIIKADVNGSV

-786 KLSTDEVKVRIIHK
+786 KLSNEEVKVRIIHR

-828 SSAKKLAESENV
+828 SAAKKLAENENV

-848 YNVIE
+848 YNVIN
-853 DVKKAL
+853 DVKSAL
-859 EGMLEPEKREEF
+859 EGMLEPEKREEI

-879 TFKISKVGTVAGCF
+879 TFKIAKVGTVAGCF

-899 PRNAYVR
+899 LRNARAR
-906 LIRNGIVIYEGKIA
+906 LIRNGIVIYDGKIA

-949 VGDIIEAFNILEVK
+949 VGDIIEAYNILEVK

-968 VKKQ
+968 VKKV

>member
-1 MAKRVYNIAKEL
+1 MPKRIYQIAKEL

-28 FDVKNYMSPVDDKM
+28 FSEVKNLMALVDDKM
-42 LEVINRHYKH
+42 LEVINKHYKH
-52 ERELAERQRKKKEL
+52 EKELAERQRKKRETFEKAT
-66 VMKEVEQTPSE
+66 KVE
-77 TPQQVAEPEVSTE
+77 EPEVGVVESGKVE
-90 IVEQKQ
+90 IVEAG
-96 EEITQE
+96 EEKKETVVEVAQVEEVTQE
-102 VTVEETNLTEE
+102 SDLVQEIAPVVEHE
-113 IKQEVETVI
+113 IKQEVKTEEEVKTEIAETPVLEE
-122 KEFEEKV
+122 KQEKV
-129 EQPVDVAIEKPVKE
+129 EQKPVEELEQKKHE
-143 TPIETESSVIEE
+143 PTE
-155 KIETPAPAVEKVP
+155 
-168 EVSQAEEKVES
+168 
-179 VTEPISQATEKIEE
+179 
-193 PIVQVEGQKV
+193 GL
-203 EPVEGV
+203 
-209 VDTGRPGKP
+209 
-218 EGMVYVD
+218 VYVD
-225 FKDKHFKK
+225 LGE
-233 DRDEK
+233 EK
-238 RKRFE
+238 RKKRGEDRFE
-243 REEERRRERDRRKD
+243 RKGRRERDRRRR
-257 KFRRRKGEGRFEK
+257 KFREERKRVVETRKEEK
-270 EKPRKK
+270 ETK
-276 EEPVVEG
+276 E
-283 VVHSPDVEALKEET
+283 VVHAPEVEVKKEET

-303 KEKEEKKRKVVE
+303 KEKEERRKAFE
-315 IEDIEIKKPL
+315 FEGEIKKPI
-325 KKSKRRI
+325 KKAKRSRI
-332 EIDEEE
+332 ELDEDE
-338 IRRRIDQTLAEME
+338 ILRRIDQTLAEIE
-351 DAGPDF
+351 DSGPDI

-365 KKERQEKEER
+365 KKERQEKEEK
-375 KIEQLEREKRKIKVA
+375 KIEQIEREKKKIKVA
-390 EFITVNELANLL
+390 EFITVNELANII

-410 KKCLGLGLVVSINQR
+410 KKCLNLGLVVSINQR

-448 LEDLI
+448 LEDII

-627 EAELMDLKAN
+627 EAEIMDLKAN
-637 PKKRARGV
+637 PKKKARGV

-656 PVGTVLVQNG
+656 PIGTVLVQNG

-682 VRGMFDERGNRVEIA
+682 VRAMFDERGNRVEVA

-702 VQVIGFDELPEAGDS
+702 VQVIGFDNLPEAGDS

-723 EKKARE
+723 EKTARE
-729 IANKR
+729 IANR
-734 AQLKREQTFRQL
+734 RSQLKREQRFRQS
-746 RAISLSKL
+746 RAVSLDKL

-764 ELPVIIKADVNGSV
+764 ELPIIIKADVNGSV

-786 KLSTDEVKVRIIHK
+786 KISNEEVKVRIIHR

-828 SSAKKLAESENV
+828 SAAKKLAESENV

-848 YNVIE
+848 YNVIN
-853 DVKKAL
+853 DVKSAL
-859 EGMLEPEKREEF
+859 EGMLEPEKREEI

-879 TFKISKVGTVAGCF
+879 TFKIAKVGTVAGCF

-899 PRNAYVR
+899 LRNARAR
-906 LIRNGIVIYEGKIA
+906 LIRNGIVIYDGKIA

-949 VGDIIEAFNILEVK
+949 VGDIIEAYNILEVK

-968 VKKQ
+968 VKKV

>member
-1 MAKRVYNIAKEL
+1 MPKRIYQIAKEL

-28 FDVKNYMSPVDDKM
+28 FSEVKNLMALVDDKM
-42 LEVINRHYKH
+42 LEVINKHYKH
-52 ERELAERQRKKKEL
+52 EKELAERQRKKRETFEKAT
-66 VMKEVEQTPSE
+66 KVE
-77 TPQQVAEPEVSTE
+77 EPEVGVVESGKVE
-90 IVEQKQ
+90 IVEAG
-96 EEITQE
+96 EEKKETVVEVAQVEEVTQE
-102 VTVEETNLTEE
+102 SDLVQEIAPVVEQE
-113 IKQEVETVI
+113 IKQEVKTEEEVKTEIAETPVL
-122 KEFEEKV
+122 EEKQEKV
-129 EQPVDVAIEKPVKE
+129 GQKPVEELEQKKHE
-143 TPIETESSVIEE
+143 PTE
-155 KIETPAPAVEKVP
+155 
-168 EVSQAEEKVES
+168 
-179 VTEPISQATEKIEE
+179 
-193 PIVQVEGQKV
+193 GL
-203 EPVEGV
+203 
-209 VDTGRPGKP
+209 
-218 EGMVYVD
+218 VYVD
-225 FKDKHFKK
+225 MGE
-233 DRDEK
+233 EK
-238 RKRFE
+238 RKKRGEDRFE
-243 REEERRRERDRRKD
+243 RKGRRERDRRRR
-257 KFRRRKGEGRFEK
+257 KFREERKRVVETRKEEK
-270 EKPRKK
+270 ETK
-276 EEPVVEG
+276 E
-283 VVHSPDVEALKEET
+283 VVHAPEVEVKKEET
-297 RKKKQA
+297 RKKKQS
-303 KEKEEKKRKVVE
+303 KEKEERRKAFE
-315 IEDIEIKKPL
+315 FEGEIKKPI
-325 KKSKRRI
+325 KKAKRSRI
-332 EIDEEE
+332 ELDEDE
-338 IRRRIDQTLAEME
+338 ILRRIDQTLAEIE
-351 DAGPDF
+351 DSGPDI

-365 KKERQEKEER
+365 KKERQEKEEK
-375 KIEQLEREKRKIKVA
+375 KIEQIEREKKKIKVA
-390 EFITVNELANLL
+390 EFITVNELANII

-410 KKCLGLGLVVSINQR
+410 KKCLNLGLVVSINQR

-448 LEDLI
+448 LEDII

-627 EAELMDLKAN
+627 EAEIMDLKAN
-637 PKKRARGV
+637 PKKKARGV

-656 PVGTVLVQNG
+656 PIGTVLVQNG

-682 VRGMFDERGNRVEIA
+682 VRAMFDERGNRVEVA

-702 VQVIGFDELPEAGDS
+702 VQVIGFDNLPEAGDS

-723 EKKARE
+723 EKTARE
-729 IANKR
+729 IANR
-734 AQLKREQTFRQL
+734 RSQLKREQRFRQL
-746 RAISLSKL
+746 RAVSLDKL

-764 ELPVIIKADVNGSV
+764 ELPIIIKADVNGSV

-786 KLSTDEVKVRIIHK
+786 KLSNEEVKVRIIHR

-828 SSAKKLAESENV
+828 SAAKKLAESENV

-848 YNVIE
+848 YNVIN
-853 DVKKAL
+853 DVKSAL
-859 EGMLEPEKREEF
+859 EGMLEPEKREEI

-879 TFKISKVGTVAGCF
+879 TFKIAKVGTVAGCF

-899 PRNAYVR
+899 LRNARAR
-906 LIRNGIVIYEGKIA
+906 LIRNGIVIYDGKIA

-949 VGDIIEAFNILEVK
+949 VGDIIEAYNILEVK

-968 VKKQ
+968 VKKV

>member
-1 MAKRVYNIAKEL
+1 LVQEIA
-13 NISSDELV
+13 
-21 SFLQKQG
+21 
-28 FDVKNYMSPVDDKM
+28 PV
-42 LEVINRHYKH
+42 
-52 ERELAERQRKKKEL
+52 
-66 VMKEVEQTPSE
+66 VEQ
-77 TPQQVAEPEVSTE
+77 
-90 IVEQKQ
+90 
-96 EEITQE
+96 
-102 VTVEETNLTEE
+102 E
-113 IKQEVETVI
+113 IKQEVKTEEEVKTEIAETPVLEE
-122 KEFEEKV
+122 KQEKV
-129 EQPVDVAIEKPVKE
+129 EQKPVEELEQKKHE
-143 TPIETESSVIEE
+143 PTE
-155 KIETPAPAVEKVP
+155 
-168 EVSQAEEKVES
+168 
-179 VTEPISQATEKIEE
+179 
-193 PIVQVEGQKV
+193 GL
-203 EPVEGV
+203 
-209 VDTGRPGKP
+209 
-218 EGMVYVD
+218 VYVD
-225 FKDKHFKK
+225 MGE
-233 DRDEK
+233 EK
-238 RKRFE
+238 RKKRGEDRFE
-243 REEERRRERDRRKD
+243 RKGRRERDRRRR
-257 KFRRRKGEGRFEK
+257 KFREERKRVVETRKEEK
-270 EKPRKK
+270 ETK
-276 EEPVVEG
+276 E
-283 VVHSPDVEALKEET
+283 VVHAPEVEVKKEET

-303 KEKEEKKRKVVE
+303 KEKEERRKAFE
-315 IEDIEIKKPL
+315 FEGEIKKPI
-325 KKSKRRI
+325 KKAKRSRI
-332 EIDEEE
+332 ELDEDE
-338 IRRRIDQTLAEME
+338 ILRRIDQTLAEIE
-351 DAGPDF
+351 DSGPDI

-365 KKERQEKEER
+365 KKERQEKEEK
-375 KIEQLEREKRKIKVA
+375 KIEQIEREKKKIKVA
-390 EFITVNELANLL
+390 EFITVNELANII

-410 KKCLGLGLVVSINQR
+410 KKCLNLGLVVSINQR

-448 LEDLI
+448 LEDII

-627 EAELMDLKAN
+627 EAEIMDLKAN
-637 PKKRARGV
+637 PKKKARGV

-656 PVGTVLVQNG
+656 PIGTVLVQNG

-682 VRGMFDERGNRVEIA
+682 VRAMFDERGNRVEVA

-702 VQVIGFDELPEAGDS
+702 VQVIGFDNLPEAGDS

-723 EKKARE
+723 EKTARE
-729 IANKR
+729 IANR
-734 AQLKREQTFRQL
+734 RSQLKREQRFRQL
-746 RAISLSKL
+746 RAVSLDKL

-764 ELPVIIKADVNGSV
+764 ELPIIIKADVNGSV

-786 KLSTDEVKVRIIHK
+786 KLSNEEVKVRIIHR

-828 SSAKKLAESENV
+828 SAAKKLAESENV

-848 YNVIE
+848 YNVIN
-853 DVKKAL
+853 DVKSAL
-859 EGMLEPEKREEF
+859 EGMLEPEKREEI

-879 TFKISKVGTVAGCF
+879 TFKIAKVGTVAGCF

-899 PRNAYVR
+899 LRNARAR
-906 LIRNGIVIYEGKIA
+906 LIRNGIVIYDGKIA

-949 VGDIIEAFNILEVK
+949 VGDIIEAYNILEVK

-968 VKKQ
+968 VKKV

>member
-1 MAKRVYNIAKEL
+1 MPKRIYQIAKEL

-28 FDVKNYMSPVDDKM
+28 FSEVKNHMALVDDKM
-42 LEVINRHYKH
+42 LEVIDKHYKH
-52 ERELAERQRKKKEL
+52 ERELAERQRRKR
-66 VMKEVEQTPSE
+66 E
-77 TPQQVAEPEVSTE
+77 TFEKAT
-90 IVEQKQ
+90 K
-96 EEITQE
+96 
-102 VTVEETNLTEE
+102 VEE
-113 IKQEVETVI
+113 
-122 KEFEEKV
+122 
-129 EQPVDVAIEKPVKE
+129 P
-143 TPIETESSVIEE
+143 
-155 KIETPAPAVEKVP
+155 
-168 EVSQAEEKVES
+168 
-179 VTEPISQATEKIEE
+179 
-193 PIVQVEGQKV
+193 KV
-203 EPVEGV
+203 EPVEGGKVGIVESGGEKKETIIEV
-209 VDTGRPGKP
+209 VQVEEVTQGSELAQEIAPVVEPGVEQEVKQEVKTEEEVKTEIADTPVLEKEQEKVEQKP
-218 EGMVYVD
+218 IEELEQKKHEPTEGLVYVD
-225 FKDKHFKK
+225 MGEDRKK
-233 DRDEK
+233 REED
-238 RKRFE
+238 RFE
-243 REEERRRERDRRKD
+243 RKGRRERDRR
-257 KFRRRKGEGRFEK
+257 RRKFKEERKRVGETKRKEK
-270 EKPRKK
+270 ETK
-276 EEPVVEG
+276 E
-283 VVHSPDVEALKEET
+283 VVHAPEVEVKKDET
-297 RKKKQA
+297 RKKKQL
-303 KEKEEKKRKVVE
+303 KEKEERRKAFE
-315 IEDIEIKKPL
+315 FEGEIKKPI
-325 KKSKRRI
+325 KKAKRSRI
-332 EIDEEE
+332 ELDEDE
-338 IRRRIDQTLAEME
+338 ILRRIDQTLAEIE
-351 DAGPDF
+351 DSGPDI

-365 KKERQEKEER
+365 KKERQEKEEK
-375 KIEQLEREKRKIKVA
+375 KIEQIEREKRKIKAA
-390 EFITVNELANLL
+390 EFITVNELANII

-410 KKCLGLGLVVSINQR
+410 KKCLNLGLVVSINQR

-434 ASDYGFEVERAEEY
+434 ASDYGFEVEKAEEY
-448 LEDLI
+448 LEDII

-627 EAELMDLKAN
+627 EAEIMDLKAN
-637 PKKRARGV
+637 PKKKARGV

-656 PVGTVLVQNG
+656 PIGTVLVQNG

-682 VRGMFDERGNRVEIA
+682 VRAMFDERGNKVEIA

-702 VQVIGFDELPEAGDS
+702 VQVIGFDNLPEAGDS

-723 EKKARE
+723 EKAARE
-729 IANKR
+729 IANR
-734 AQLKREQTFRQL
+734 RSQLKREQRFRQL
-746 RAISLSKL
+746 RAVSLDKL

-764 ELPVIIKADVNGSV
+764 ELPIIIKADVNGSI

-786 KLSTDEVKVRIIHK
+786 KLSNEEVKVRIIHR

-828 SSAKKLAESENV
+828 SAAKKLAESENV

-848 YNVIE
+848 YNVIN
-853 DVKKAL
+853 DVKSAL
-859 EGMLEPEKREEF
+859 EGMLEPERREEI
-871 LGTAEVRE
+871 LGTADVRE
-879 TFKISKVGTVAGCF
+879 TFKIAKVGTVAGCF

-899 PRNAYVR
+899 LRNARAR
-906 LIRNGIVIYEGKIA
+906 LIRNGIVIYDGKIA

-949 VGDIIEAFNILEVK
+949 VGDIIEAYNILEVK

-968 VKKQ
+968 VKKI

>member
-1 MAKRVYNIAKEL
+1 MPKRIYQIAKEL

-28 FDVKNYMSPVDDKM
+28 FSEVKNLMALVDDKM
-42 LEVINRHYKH
+42 LEVINKHYKH
-52 ERELAERQRKKKEL
+52 EKELAERQRKKRETFEKTT
-66 VMKEVEQTPSE
+66 KVE
-77 TPQQVAEPEVSTE
+77 EPEVGVVESGKVE
-90 IVEQKQ
+90 IVEAGEEKKETVVEVAQVEGVTQ
-96 EEITQE
+96 ESDLVQEITP
-102 VTVEETNLTEE
+102 VVEQE
-113 IKQEVETVI
+113 IKQEVKTEEEVKTEIAETPVLEE
-122 KEFEEKV
+122 KQEKV
-129 EQPVDVAIEKPVKE
+129 EQKPVEELEQKKHE
-143 TPIETESSVIEE
+143 PTE
-155 KIETPAPAVEKVP
+155 
-168 EVSQAEEKVES
+168 
-179 VTEPISQATEKIEE
+179 
-193 PIVQVEGQKV
+193 GL
-203 EPVEGV
+203 
-209 VDTGRPGKP
+209 
-218 EGMVYVD
+218 VYVD
-225 FKDKHFKK
+225 MGE
-233 DRDEK
+233 EK
-238 RKRFE
+238 RKKRGEDRFE
-243 REEERRRERDRRKD
+243 RKGRRERDRRRR
-257 KFRRRKGEGRFEK
+257 KFREERKRVVETRKEEK
-270 EKPRKK
+270 ETK
-276 EEPVVEG
+276 E
-283 VVHSPDVEALKEET
+283 VVHAPEVEVKKEET
-297 RKKKQA
+297 RKKKQS
-303 KEKEEKKRKVVE
+303 KEKEERRKAFE
-315 IEDIEIKKPL
+315 FEGEIKKPI
-325 KKSKRRI
+325 KKAKRSRVELDED
-332 EIDEEE
+332 EIL
-338 IRRRIDQTLAEME
+338 RRIDQTLAEIE
-351 DAGPDF
+351 DSGPDI

-365 KKERQEKEER
+365 KKERQEKEEK
-375 KIEQLEREKRKIKVA
+375 KIEQIEREKKKIKVA
-390 EFITVNELANLL
+390 EFITVNELANLI

-410 KKCLGLGLVVSINQR
+410 KKCLNLGLVVSINQR

-448 LEDLI
+448 LEDII

-627 EAELMDLKAN
+627 EAEIMDLKAN
-637 PKKRARGV
+637 PKKKARGV

-656 PVGTVLVQNG
+656 PIGTVLVQNG

-682 VRGMFDERGNRVEIA
+682 VRAMFDERGNRVEVA

-702 VQVIGFDELPEAGDS
+702 VQVIGFDNLPEAGDS

-723 EKKARE
+723 EKTARE
-729 IANKR
+729 IANR
-734 AQLKREQTFRQL
+734 RSQLKREQRFRQL
-746 RAISLSKL
+746 RAVSLDKL

-764 ELPVIIKADVNGSV
+764 ELPIIIKADVNGSV

-786 KLSTDEVKVRIIHK
+786 KLSNEEVKVRIIHR

-828 SSAKKLAESENV
+828 SAAKKLAESENV

-848 YNVIE
+848 YNVIN
-853 DVKKAL
+853 DVKSAL
-859 EGMLEPEKREEF
+859 EGMLEPEKREEI

-879 TFKISKVGTVAGCF
+879 TFKIAKVGTVAGCF

-899 PRNAYVR
+899 LRNARAR
-906 LIRNGIVIYEGKIA
+906 LIRNGIVIYDGKIA

-949 VGDIIEAFNILEVK
+949 VGDIIEAYNILEVK

-968 VKKQ
+968 VKKV

>member
-1 MAKRVYNIAKEL
+1 MAKRVYQIAKEL

-21 SFLQKQG
+21 NFLQKQG
-28 FDVKNYMSPVDDKM
+28 FDSVKNYMSLVDDKM
-42 LEVINRHYKH
+42 LEIIDRHYKH
-52 ERELAERQRKKKEL
+52 EKEIAERQRKKKEMISKTIKP
-66 VMKEVEQTPSE
+66 VPAEKQV
-77 TPQQVAEPEVSTE
+77 VAEVKESVAETV
-90 IVEQKQ
+90 VEKP
-96 EEITQE
+96 
-102 VTVEETNLTEE
+102 VEEKIT
-113 IKQEVETVI
+113 I
-122 KEFEEKV
+122 EEKV
-129 EQPVDVAIEKPVKE
+129 EV
-143 TPIETESSVIEE
+143 EE
-155 KIETPAPAVEKVP
+155 KIEVKEEIKTVEQP
-168 EVSQAEEKVES
+168 PIEVSEEIKE
-179 VTEPISQATEKIEE
+179 TT
-193 PIVQVEGQKV
+193 V
-203 EPVEGV
+203 EPVVSKVEEKPEPVEVLKEEAKKEEIPEVAQEEVAKQEVKPADAGV
-209 VDTGRPGKP
+209 VEREERHKPP

-225 FKDKHFKK
+225 VRERGKFREKPKK
-233 DRDEK
+233 FEEEKERRERWRRDK
-238 RKRFE
+238 RKR
-243 REEERRRERDRRKD
+243 RRE
-257 KFRRRKGEGRFEK
+257 FEK
-270 EKPRKK
+270 TKPVK
-276 EEPVVEG
+276 EEQVVEG
-283 VVHSPDVEALKEET
+283 VVHSPDVEVMKEET

-303 KEKEEKKRKVVE
+303 REKEEKKRKVSE
-315 IEDIEIKKPL
+315 IEGIEIKKPL
-325 KKSKRRI
+325 KKIKRSRI
-332 EIDEEE
+332 EIDESE
-338 IRRRIDQTLAEME
+338 IWKRIDQTLAEME
-351 DAGPDF
+351 DSGPDL

-365 KKERQEKEER
+365 KKERQEKEEK
-375 KIEQLEREKRKIKVA
+375 KIEQIEREKRKIKVA
-390 EFITVNELANLL
+390 EFITVNELANLI

-410 KKCLGLGLVVSINQR
+410 KKCLNLGLVVSINQR

-448 LEDLI
+448 LEDI
-453 EEEPDRPEDLEPRP
+453 IQEEPDREEDLEPRP

-627 EAELMDLKAN
+627 EAEIMDLKAN
-637 PKKRARGV
+637 SKKKARGV

-656 PVGTVLVQNG
+656 PIGTVLVQNG

-677 TTFGR
+677 STFGR
-682 VRGMFDERGNRVEIA
+682 VRAMFDERGNRVEIA

-723 EKKARE
+723 EKVARE
-729 IANKR
+729 IANRR
-734 AQLKREQTFRQL
+734 AQIKREQTYRQL
-746 RAISLSKL
+746 RAVSLNKL

-764 ELPVIIKADVNGSV
+764 ELPIIIKADVNGSV
-778 EALSDSLM
+778 EALTDSLM
-786 KLSTDEVKVRIIHK
+786 KLSTEEVQVRIIHK

-828 SSAKKLAESENV
+828 SGAKKLAESENV

-899 PRNAYVR
+899 PRGARVR
-906 LIRNGIVIYEGKIA
+906 LIRNGIVIYDGKIA

-949 VGDIIEAFNILEVK
+949 VGDIIEAYNILEVK
-963 RKLEE
+963 RKLDE
-968 VKKQ
+968 VKKS

>member
-1 MAKRVYNIAKEL
+1 MPKRIYQIAKEL

-28 FDVKNYMSPVDDKM
+28 FSEVKNLMALVDDKM
-42 LEVINRHYKH
+42 LEVINKHYKH
-52 ERELAERQRKKKEL
+52 EKELAERQRKKRETFEKAT
-66 VMKEVEQTPSE
+66 KVE
-77 TPQQVAEPEVSTE
+77 EPEVGVVESGKVE
-90 IVEQKQ
+90 IVEAG
-96 EEITQE
+96 EEKKETVVEVAQVEEVTQE
-102 VTVEETNLTEE
+102 SDLVQEIAPVVEQE
-113 IKQEVETVI
+113 IKQEVKTEEEVKTEIAETPVLEE
-122 KEFEEKV
+122 KQEKV
-129 EQPVDVAIEKPVKE
+129 EQR
-143 TPIETESSVIEE
+143 
-155 KIETPAPAVEKVP
+155 
-168 EVSQAEEKVES
+168 
-179 VTEPISQATEKIEE
+179 
-193 PIVQVEGQKV
+193 
-203 EPVEGV
+203 PVEELEQKKHEP
-209 VDTGRPGKP
+209 T
-218 EGMVYVD
+218 EGLVYVD
-225 FKDKHFKK
+225 MGE
-233 DRDEK
+233 EK
-238 RKRFE
+238 RKKRGEDRFE
-243 REEERRRERDRRKD
+243 RKGRRERDRRRR
-257 KFRRRKGEGRFEK
+257 KFREERKRVVETRKEEK
-270 EKPRKK
+270 ETK
-276 EEPVVEG
+276 E
-283 VVHSPDVEALKEET
+283 VVHAPEVEVKKEET

-303 KEKEEKKRKVVE
+303 KEKEERRKAFE
-315 IEDIEIKKPL
+315 FEGEIKKPI
-325 KKSKRRI
+325 KKAKRSRI
-332 EIDEEE
+332 ELDEDE
-338 IRRRIDQTLAEME
+338 ILRRIDQTLAEIE
-351 DAGPDF
+351 DSGPDI

-365 KKERQEKEER
+365 KKERQEKEEK
-375 KIEQLEREKRKIKVA
+375 KIEQIEREKKKIKVA
-390 EFITVNELANLL
+390 EFITVNELANII

-410 KKCLGLGLVVSINQR
+410 KKCLNLGLVVSINQR

-448 LEDLI
+448 LEDII

-486 IRQSNIVAGE
+486 IRQGNIVAGE

-627 EAELMDLKAN
+627 EAEIMDLKAN
-637 PKKRARGV
+637 PKKKARGV

-656 PVGTVLVQNG
+656 PIGTVLVQNG

-682 VRGMFDERGNRVEIA
+682 VRAMFDERGNRVEVA

-702 VQVIGFDELPEAGDS
+702 VQVIGFDNLPEAGDS

-723 EKKARE
+723 EKTARE
-729 IANKR
+729 IANR
-734 AQLKREQTFRQL
+734 RSQLKREQRFRQL
-746 RAISLSKL
+746 RAVSLDKL

-764 ELPVIIKADVNGSV
+764 ELPIIIKADVNGSV

-786 KLSTDEVKVRIIHK
+786 KLSNEEVKVRIIHR

-828 SSAKKLAESENV
+828 SAAKKLAESENV

-848 YNVIE
+848 YNVIN
-853 DVKKAL
+853 DVKSAL
-859 EGMLEPEKREEF
+859 EGMLEPEKREEI

-879 TFKISKVGTVAGCF
+879 TFKIAKVGTVAGCF

-899 PRNAYVR
+899 LRNARAR
-906 LIRNGIVIYEGKIA
+906 LIRNGIVIYDGKIA

-949 VGDIIEAFNILEVK
+949 VGDIIEAYNILEVK

-968 VKKQ
+968 VKKV

>member
-1 MAKRVYNIAKEL
+1 MPKRIYQIAKEL

-28 FDVKNYMSPVDDKM
+28 FSEVKNLMALVDDKM
-42 LEVINRHYKH
+42 LEVINKHYKH
-52 ERELAERQRKKKEL
+52 EKELAERQRKKREKFE
-66 VMKEVEQTPSE
+66 KATKVE
-77 TPQQVAEPEVSTE
+77 EPEVGVVESGKVE
-90 IVEQKQ
+90 IVEAG
-96 EEITQE
+96 EEKKETVVEVAQVEEVTQE
-102 VTVEETNLTEE
+102 SDLVQEIAPVVEQE
-113 IKQEVETVI
+113 IKQEVKTEEEVKTEIAETPVL
-122 KEFEEKV
+122 KEKQEKV
-129 EQPVDVAIEKPVKE
+129 EQKSVEELEQKKHEP
-143 TPIETESSVIEE
+143 TE
-155 KIETPAPAVEKVP
+155 
-168 EVSQAEEKVES
+168 
-179 VTEPISQATEKIEE
+179 
-193 PIVQVEGQKV
+193 GL
-203 EPVEGV
+203 
-209 VDTGRPGKP
+209 
-218 EGMVYVD
+218 VYVD
-225 FKDKHFKK
+225 MGE
-233 DRDEK
+233 EK
-238 RKRFE
+238 RKKRGEDRFE
-243 REEERRRERDRRKD
+243 RKGSRERDRRRR
-257 KFRRRKGEGRFEK
+257 KFREERKRVVETRKEEK
-270 EKPRKK
+270 ETK
-276 EEPVVEG
+276 E
-283 VVHSPDVEALKEET
+283 VVHAPEVEVKKEET

-303 KEKEEKKRKVVE
+303 KEKEERRKAFE
-315 IEDIEIKKPL
+315 FEGEIKKPI
-325 KKSKRRI
+325 KKAKRSRI
-332 EIDEEE
+332 ELDEDE
-338 IRRRIDQTLAEME
+338 ILRRIDQTLTEIE
-351 DAGPDF
+351 DSGPDI

-365 KKERQEKEER
+365 KKERQEKEEK
-375 KIEQLEREKRKIKVA
+375 KIEQIEREKKKIKVA
-390 EFITVNELANLL
+390 EFITVNELANII

-410 KKCLGLGLVVSINQR
+410 KKCLNLGLVVSINQR

-448 LEDLI
+448 LEDII

-627 EAELMDLKAN
+627 EAEIMDLKAN
-637 PKKRARGV
+637 PKKKARGV

-656 PVGTVLVQNG
+656 PIGTVLVQNG
-666 TLKIGDPFVAG
+666 ALKIGDPFVAG

-682 VRGMFDERGNRVEIA
+682 VRAMFDERGNRVEVA

-702 VQVIGFDELPEAGDS
+702 VQVIGFDNLPEAGDS

-723 EKKARE
+723 EKTARE
-729 IANKR
+729 IANR
-734 AQLKREQTFRQL
+734 RSQLKREQRFRQL
-746 RAISLSKL
+746 RAVSLDKL

-764 ELPVIIKADVNGSV
+764 ELPIIIKADVNGSV

-786 KLSTDEVKVRIIHK
+786 KLSNEEVKVRIIHR

-828 SSAKKLAESENV
+828 SAAKKLAESENV

-848 YNVIE
+848 YNVIN
-853 DVKKAL
+853 DVKSAL
-859 EGMLEPEKREEF
+859 EGMLEPEKREEI

-879 TFKISKVGTVAGCF
+879 TFKIAKVGTVAGCF

-899 PRNAYVR
+899 LRNARAR
-906 LIRNGIVIYEGKIA
+906 LIRNGIVIYDGKIA

-949 VGDIIEAFNILEVK
+949 VGDIIEAYNILEVK

-968 VKKQ
+968 VKKV

>member
-1 MAKRVYNIAKEL
+1 MPKRIYQIAKEL

-28 FDVKNYMSPVDDKM
+28 FSEVKNHMALVDDKM
-42 LEVINRHYKH
+42 LEVIDKHYKH
-52 ERELAERQRKKKEL
+52 ERELAERQRRKR
-66 VMKEVEQTPSE
+66 E
-77 TPQQVAEPEVSTE
+77 TFEKAT
-90 IVEQKQ
+90 K
-96 EEITQE
+96 
-102 VTVEETNLTEE
+102 VEE
-113 IKQEVETVI
+113 
-122 KEFEEKV
+122 
-129 EQPVDVAIEKPVKE
+129 P
-143 TPIETESSVIEE
+143 
-155 KIETPAPAVEKVP
+155 
-168 EVSQAEEKVES
+168 
-179 VTEPISQATEKIEE
+179 
-193 PIVQVEGQKV
+193 KV
-203 EPVEGV
+203 EPVEGGKVGIVESGGEKKETIIEV
-209 VDTGRPGKP
+209 VQVEEVTQGSELAQEIAPVVEPGVEQEVKQEVKTEEEVKTEIADTSVLEKEQEKVEQKP
-218 EGMVYVD
+218 IEELEQKKHEPTEGLVYVD
-225 FKDKHFKK
+225 MGEDRKK
-233 DRDEK
+233 K
-238 RKRFE
+238 REEDRFE
-243 REEERRRERDRRKD
+243 RKGRRERDRR
-257 KFRRRKGEGRFEK
+257 RRKF
-270 EKPRKK
+270 K
-276 EEPVVEG
+276 EERKRVGETKRKEEETKE
-283 VVHSPDVEALKEET
+283 VVHAPEVEVKKDET
-297 RKKKQA
+297 RKKKQL
-303 KEKEEKKRKVVE
+303 KEKEERRKAFE
-315 IEDIEIKKPL
+315 FEGEIKKPI
-325 KKSKRRI
+325 KKAKRSRI
-332 EIDEEE
+332 ELDEDE
-338 IRRRIDQTLAEME
+338 ILRRIDQTLAEIE
-351 DAGPDF
+351 DSGPDI

-365 KKERQEKEER
+365 KKERQEKEEK
-375 KIEQLEREKRKIKVA
+375 KIEQIEREKRKIKAA
-390 EFITVNELANLL
+390 EFITVNELANII

-410 KKCLGLGLVVSINQR
+410 KKCLNLGLVVSINQR

-434 ASDYGFEVERAEEY
+434 ASDYGFEVEKAEEY
-448 LEDLI
+448 LEDII

-627 EAELMDLKAN
+627 EAEIMDLKAN
-637 PKKRARGV
+637 PKKKARGV

-656 PVGTVLVQNG
+656 PIGTVLVQNG

-682 VRGMFDERGNRVEIA
+682 VRAMFDERGNKVEIA

-702 VQVIGFDELPEAGDS
+702 VQVIGFDNLPEAGDS

-723 EKKARE
+723 EKAARE
-729 IANKR
+729 IANR
-734 AQLKREQTFRQL
+734 RSQLKREQRFRQL
-746 RAISLSKL
+746 RAVSLDKL

-764 ELPVIIKADVNGSV
+764 ELPIIIKADVNGSI

-786 KLSTDEVKVRIIHK
+786 KLSNEEVKVRIIHR

-828 SSAKKLAESENV
+828 SAAKKLAESENV

-848 YNVIE
+848 YNVIN
-853 DVKKAL
+853 DVKSAL
-859 EGMLEPEKREEF
+859 EGMLEPERREEI
-871 LGTAEVRE
+871 LGTADVRE
-879 TFKISKVGTVAGCF
+879 TFKIAKVGTVAGCF

-899 PRNAYVR
+899 LRNARAR
-906 LIRNGIVIYEGKIA
+906 LIRNGIVIYDGKIA

-949 VGDIIEAFNILEVK
+949 VGDIIEAYNILEVK

-968 VKKQ
+968 VKKI